1 MLKLKLYLILI
12 QSFAYTLKINPKTLR
27 YNSLNFSLK
36 GFHARFIRICYP
48 PPPQSAIKHR
58 TPNNEE
64 IELPTHITSNLKKE
78 LRDYQKQAIYSYL
91 EKRQFNPTQKH
102 FMFEMATG
110 SGKTLV
116 MAGLI
121 LECYKQGYQNFI
133 FFVNSA
139 SILEKT
145 KLNFIDS
152 ASSKYLFSENINI
165 NDENTEIKSINNLN
179 ESHNNAI
186 NIYFSTIQGLF
197 SLFTR
202 AKENAITLEDLKD
215 QKLVFLADEAHH
227 LNTETKK
234 KLNDSEASE
243 KRNWESVV
251 KLALEQN
258 KDNLLLEF
266 SATIPNEKSVK
277 EKYENLKAFTYTL
290 KEFSEDKFC
299 KNIYSL
305 SYENKELETRFL
317 GACVS
322 SLYKEL
328 LAQHHNI
335 ENFKPC
341 ILFKSERIEES
352 RKNQERFNT
361 FLENL
366 NPLDLENFFNHSRN
380 AFFKAA
386 KSFFDEKNYAPNLVA
401 LLQNK
406 FKESVQINTNNEKEL
421 EKGMLLLNSLED
433 RDNPKRVIFSVDKLN
448 EGWDVL
454 NLFDIVRLKNKANQK
469 DTIKDAQLIGRG
481 ARYYPFS
488 YNDFKPSCIEF
499 YQRKFDLFNPLSALE
514 RLDYHAIYDSEFIA
528 KLKKE
533 LQELGLGFIEK
544 EKEKTTIPL
553 TPTKRFK
560 CYYASNTKDKKKNL
574 FNMDYSDPVEV
585 KLKSLHVPLFA
596 FGVREKKV
604 DFKEENKGD
613 RTYYMTHALN
623 KIPLNYFLKALNLK
637 NLDFKTLKKAF
648 KKHAFNNKVGF
659 IEQYISPLK
668 TNFHKNQK
676 FDDNKTLL
684 KLAVYVIE
692 NLKDTLLKEQ
702 NEPSVS
708 ALELKEFETHN
719 KSLSTSEWEKDVP
732 PYEWLLFKDMRKLDS
747 DLEREFLGF
756 INDHKEL
763 LNKKFKEW
771 CVLRNDH
778 FTELKVFCNIEGP
791 FYAQGFEPDFIL
803 FAQTHEDGFLGF
815 TCYMEAK
822 GEHLEPSNAWK
833 KEFLGMLENA
843 TLKSHN
849 KKLHLKGLPFFTL
862 HNREVNDE
870 FQTAF
875 HQTFKDKEC

>member
-1 MLKLKLYLILI
+1 
-12 QSFAYTLKINPKTLR
+12 
-27 YNSLNFSLK
+27 
-36 GFHARFIRICYP
+36 
-48 PPPQSAIKHR
+48 
-58 TPNNEE
+58 
-64 IELPTHITSNLKKE
+64 
-78 LRDYQKQAIYSYL
+78 
-91 EKRQFNPTQKH
+91 
-102 FMFEMATG
+102 MFEMATG

-121 LECYKQGYQNFI
+121 LECCKQGYQNFI

-145 KLNFIDS
+145 KLNFTDS
-152 ASSKYLFSENINI
+152 VSSKYLFSENINI

-179 ESHNNAI
+179 ESHNGAI

-266 SATIPNEKSVK
+266 SATIPKEKSVE
-277 EKYENLKAFTYTL
+277 EKYKNLKVITYTL

-341 ILFKSERIEES
+341 ILFKSERIEDSKE
-352 RKNQERFNT
+352 NQERFNA

-366 NPLDLENFFNHSRN
+366 SPLDLENFFHYSRN
-380 AFFKAA
+380 AFFKDA
-386 KSFFDEKNYAPNLVA
+386 KNFFDKRNYTPNLTA
-401 LLQNK
+401 FLQTK
-406 FKESVQINTNNEKEL
+406 FKKSTQINTNNEKEL

-454 NLFDIVRLKNKANQK
+454 NLFDIVRLKNKASQK

-488 YNDFKPSCIEF
+488 YNDFKPSRIEF
-499 YQRKFDLFNPLSALE
+499 YQRKFDLFNPLSVLE
-514 RLDYHAIYDSEFIA
+514 RLDYHAVYDSEFIA
-528 KLKKE
+528 KLNNE
-533 LQELGLGFIEK
+533 LQDLGLGFVNEK
-544 EKEKTTIPL
+544 QTIPL

-574 FNMDYSDPVEV
+574 FNKDYTDSVKV
-585 KLKSLHVPLFA
+585 KLQSLHVPLFA
-596 FGVREKKV
+596 FNVREKKV

-613 RTYYMTHALN
+613 TAYYIPYTLD
-623 KIPLNYFLKALNLK
+623 KIPINYFLKALNLK

-648 KKHAFNNKVGF
+648 TKHPFNNKVGF
-659 IEQYISPLK
+659 IEQYISHLK
-668 TNFHKNQK
+668 TNFHKDQK
-676 FDDNKTLL
+676 FDNNKILL
-684 KLAVYVIE
+684 KLAVYIIE

-702 NEPSVS
+702 DKYEVS

-719 KSLSTSEWEKDVP
+719 KSLSASEWEKGIP
-732 PYEWLLFKDMRKLDS
+732 FYEWLLFKDMRKLDS
-747 DLEREFLGF
+747 DLEREFLVF
-756 INDHKEL
+756 INDNKEVL
-763 LNKKFKEW
+763 DKKFKEW

-778 FTELKVFCNIEGP
+778 FAELKVFCNIEGP

-803 FAQTHEDGFLGF
+803 FAQTHSDEFLGF

-822 GEHLEPSNAWK
+822 GKHLEPSNAWK
-833 KEFLGMLENA
+833 KEFLEMLENA
-843 TLKSHN
+843 TLKSHD
-849 KKLHLKGLPFFTL
+849 KKLHLKGLPFFTP
-862 HNREVNDE
+862 HNKAVNGE
-870 FQTAF
+870 FATAF
-875 HQTFKDKEC
+875 DQILKDHKC

>member
-1 MLKLKLYLILI
+1 MY
-12 QSFAYTLKINPKTLR
+12 
-27 YNSLNFSLK
+27 SLK
-36 GFHARFIRICYP
+36 VTP
-48 PPPQSAIKHR
+48 PPPQSAIKDHAPNNAPN
-58 TPNNEE
+58 TPNNGE
-64 IELPTHITSNLKKE
+64 IELPTHITNNLKNE
-78 LRDYQKQAIYSYL
+78 LRDYQKQAINNYL
-91 EKRQFNPTQKH
+91 EKRQSNPFQKH

-133 FFVNSA
+133 FFVNST

-145 KLNFIDS
+145 KLNFTDS
-152 ASSKYLFSENINI
+152 VSSKYLFSENINI
-165 NDENTEIKSINNLN
+165 NDENTEIKSINHLN
-179 ESHNNAI
+179 ESQTSAI

-197 SLFTR
+197 SLFTK
-202 AKENAITLEDLKD
+202 AKENAISIEDLKD

-227 LNTETKK
+227 LNAETKK
-234 KLNDSEASE
+234 KLSDAESNE
-243 KRNWESVV
+243 KHNWESVV

-266 SATIPNEKSVK
+266 SATIPNEKSV
-277 EKYENLKAFTYTL
+277 EDKYKNLKVITYTL

-328 LAQHHNI
+328 SAQHHNI

-341 ILFKSERIEES
+341 ILFKSERIEDSKE
-352 RKNQERFNT
+352 NQERFNA

-366 NPLDLENFFNHSRN
+366 SPLDLENFFNHSRN
-380 AFFKAA
+380 AFFKDA
-386 KSFFDEKNYAPNLVA
+386 KNFFDKQHYTPNLAA
-401 LLQNK
+401 LLQTK
-406 FKESVQINTNNEKEL
+406 FKKSVQINTNNEKEL
-421 EKGMLLLNSLED
+421 EKSMLLLNSLED
-433 RDNPKRVIFSVDKLN
+433 RENPKRVIFSVDKLN

-469 DTIKDAQLIGRG
+469 DTTKDAQLIGRG

-488 YNDFKPSCIEF
+488 YNDLKPNQIEF

-528 KLKKE
+528 KLNNE
-533 LQELGLGFIEK
+533 LQVLGLGFVNEK
-544 EKEKTTIPL
+544 QTIPL
-553 TPTKRFK
+553 TPTKNLK
-560 CYYASNTKDKKKNL
+560 CYYASNTKDKNKNL
-574 FNMDYSDPVEV
+574 FNKDYTDPVGV
-585 KLKSLHVPLFA
+585 KLQSLHVPLFA

-613 RTYYMTHALN
+613 KTYYIPHALN

-648 KKHAFNNKVGF
+648 KKHAFNNKVEF
-659 IEQYISPLK
+659 IERYIAPLK

-676 FDDNKTLL
+676 FDDNKILL
-684 KLAVYVIE
+684 KLAVYIIE

-702 NEPSVS
+702 DKYDVS

-719 KSLSTSEWEKDVP
+719 KSLSASEFEKDIP
-732 PYEWLLFKDMRKLDS
+732 LYEWLLFKDMRKLDS
-747 DLEREFLGF
+747 DLERGFLDF
-756 INDHKEL
+756 INNHKEVL
-763 LNKKFKEW
+763 DKKFKEW

-778 FTELKVFCNIEGP
+778 FTELKVFCNIENSP
-791 FYAQGFEPDFIL
+791 YYAQGFEPDFIL
-803 FAQTHEDGFLGF
+803 FAQTHSDEFLGF

-822 GEHLEPSNAWK
+822 GEHLKHSNAWK
-833 KEFLGMLENA
+833 EEFLEMLENA
-843 TLKSHN
+843 ALKSHN
-849 KKLHLKGLPFFTL
+849 KKLDLKGLPFFTL
-862 HNREVNDE
+862 HNSAVNSE
-870 FQTAF
+870 FATAF
-875 HQTFKDKEC
+875 NQIFKDQKC

>member
-1 MLKLKLYLILI
+1 MKD
-12 QSFAYTLKINPKTLR
+12 
-27 YNSLNFSLK
+27 
-36 GFHARFIRICYP
+36 HAL
-48 PPPQSAIKHR
+48 SNA
-58 TPNNEE
+58 PNNES
-64 IELPTHITSNLKKE
+64 IELPTHITSNLKQE
-78 LRDYQKQAIYSYL
+78 LRGYQKQAIYNYL
-91 EKRQFNPTQKH
+91 ERRKSNPTQKH

-121 LECYKQGYQNFI
+121 LECCKQGYQNFI
-133 FFVNSA
+133 FFVNST

-145 KLNFIDS
+145 KLNFTDS

-165 NDENTEIKSINNLN
+165 NINDENTESENIEIKSINNLN

-197 SLFTR
+197 SLFTK
-202 AKENAITLEDLKD
+202 AKENAITIEDLKD

-234 KLNDSEASE
+234 KLNDSEFSE

-266 SATIPNEKSVK
+266 SATIPEEKSVK
-277 EKYENLKAFTYTL
+277 EKYENLKAITYTL
-290 KEFSEDKFC
+290 KEFSEDRFC

-352 RKNQERFNT
+352 KDNQKRFNA

-366 NPLDLENFFNHSRN
+366 SPLDLENFFKYSHN
-380 AFFKAA
+380 AFFKDA
-386 KSFFDEKNYAPNLVA
+386 KSFFDGKNHTPNLA
-401 LLQNK
+401 AFLQNK

-421 EKGMLLLNSLED
+421 EKNMLLLNSLED

-488 YNDFKPSCIEF
+488 YNDFKPSRIEF

-528 KLKKE
+528 KLKEE
-533 LQELGLGFIEK
+533 LRELGLGFIEK
-544 EKEKTTIPL
+544 EKKKTTIPL

-613 RTYYMTHALN
+613 GTYYETYALD
-623 KIPLNYFLKALNLK
+623 KIPINYFLKALNLK

-668 TNFHKNQK
+668 TNFHKSQK
-676 FDDNKTLL
+676 FDDNKILL
-684 KLAVYVIE
+684 KLAVYIIE

-702 NEPSVS
+702 DEPSVS

-719 KSLSTSEWEKDVP
+719 KSLSASEWEKDIP

-778 FTELKVFCNIEGP
+778 FAELKVFCNIEGP

-833 KEFLGMLENA
+833 EEFLGMLENA

-862 HNREVNDE
+862 HNSVVNDD

>member
-1 MLKLKLYLILI
+1 ML
-12 QSFAYTLKINPKTLR
+12 
-27 YNSLNFSLK
+27 
-36 GFHARFIRICYP
+36 
-48 PPPQSAIKHR
+48 
-58 TPNNEE
+58 
-64 IELPTHITSNLKKE
+64 
-78 LRDYQKQAIYSYL
+78 
-91 EKRQFNPTQKH
+91 
-102 FMFEMATG
+102 EMATG

-133 FFVNSA
+133 FFVNST

-145 KLNFIDS
+145 KLNFTDS
-152 ASSKYLFSENINI
+152 TSSKYLFSENINI

-179 ESHNNAI
+179 ESHNGAI

-197 SLFTR
+197 SLFTK

-266 SATIPNEKSVK
+266 SATIPKEKSVE
-277 EKYENLKAFTYTL
+277 EKYKNLKVVTYTL

-305 SYENKELETRFL
+305 SYENKALETRFL

-341 ILFKSERIEES
+341 ILFKSERIEDSKE
-352 RKNQERFNT
+352 NQERFNA

-366 NPLDLENFFNHSRN
+366 SPLDLENFFHYSRN
-380 AFFKAA
+380 AFFKDA
-386 KSFFDEKNYAPNLVA
+386 KNFFDERNYTPNLVA
-401 LLQNK
+401 FLQTK
-406 FKESVQINTNNEKEL
+406 FKKSTQINTNNEKEL

-454 NLFDIVRLKNKANQK
+454 NLFDIVRLKNKASQK
-469 DTIKDAQLIGRG
+469 DTTKDAQLIGRG

-488 YNDFKPSCIEF
+488 YNDFKPSRIEF
-499 YQRKFDLFNPLSALE
+499 YQRKFDFSNPLSALE

-533 LQELGLGFIEK
+533 LQDLGLGLI

-574 FNMDYSDPVEV
+574 FNKDYSDHVEAT
-585 KLKSLHVPLFA
+585 LKSLHAPLFA

-613 RTYYMTHALN
+613 TTYYIPHTLD
-623 KIPLNYFLKALNLK
+623 KIPINYFLKALNLK

-659 IEQYISPLK
+659 IERYISPLK
-668 TNFHKNQK
+668 TNFHKSQK
-676 FDDNKTLL
+676 FDNNEILL
-684 KLAVYVIE
+684 KLAVYIIE
-692 NLKDTLLKEQ
+692 NLKDALLKEQ
-702 NEPSVS
+702 DKYEVS

-719 KSLSTSEWEKDVP
+719 KSLSASEWEKDIP
-732 PYEWLLFKDMRKLDS
+732 FYEWLLFKDMRKLDS
-747 DLEREFLGF
+747 GLEREFLDF
-756 INDHKEL
+756 INKNKEL
-763 LNKKFKEW
+763 LDKKFKEW

-778 FTELKVFCNIEGP
+778 FAELKVFCNIENSP

-803 FAQTHEDGFLGF
+803 FAQTHEDEFLGF

-833 KEFLGMLENA
+833 KEFLEMLENA
-843 TLKSHN
+843 VLKSHD

-862 HNREVNDE
+862 HNINNNKVVNGE

-875 HQTFKDKEC
+875 HQTFKDHKC

>member
-1 MLKLKLYLILI
+1 
-12 QSFAYTLKINPKTLR
+12 
-27 YNSLNFSLK
+27 
-36 GFHARFIRICYP
+36 
-48 PPPQSAIKHR
+48 
-58 TPNNEE
+58 
-64 IELPTHITSNLKKE
+64 
-78 LRDYQKQAIYSYL
+78 
-91 EKRQFNPTQKH
+91 
-102 FMFEMATG
+102 MFEMATG

-121 LECYKQGYQNFI
+121 LECCKQGYQNFI

-145 KLNFIDS
+145 KLNFTDS

-165 NDENTEIKSINNLN
+165 NINDENTESENIEIKSINNLN
-179 ESHNNAI
+179 ESHNSAI

-197 SLFTR
+197 SLFTK
-202 AKENAITLEDLKD
+202 AKENAITIEDLKD

-266 SATIPNEKSVK
+266 SATIPKEESVK
-277 EKYENLKAFTYTL
+277 EKYENLKAITYPL
-290 KEFSEDKFC
+290 KQFSEDKFC

-305 SYENKELETRFL
+305 SYENKALETRFL

-335 ENFKPC
+335 KYFKPC

-352 RKNQERFNT
+352 KDNQKRFNA

-366 NPLDLENFFNHSRN
+366 TPLDLKDFFKYSHN
-380 AFFKAA
+380 AFFKDA
-386 KSFFDEKNYAPNLVA
+386 KNFFDGKNHTPNLA
-401 LLQNK
+401 AFLQNK

-421 EKGMLLLNSLED
+421 EKSMLLLNSLED

-488 YNDFKPSCIEF
+488 YKDFKPNCIEF
-499 YQRKFDLFNPLSALE
+499 YQRKFDLSNPLSALE

-528 KLKKE
+528 QLNKKLRE
-533 LQELGLGFIEK
+533 SGLEGFVDEK
-544 EKEKTTIPL
+544 QTIPSIPL
-553 TPTKRFK
+553 KPTKRFK
-560 CYYASNTKDKKKNL
+560 CYYASNKREKNKNL
-574 FNMDYSDPVEV
+574 FNKDYSDPVEA
-585 KLKSLHVPLFA
+585 KLTSLHIPLFGS
-596 FGVREKKV
+596 GVREKKM
-604 DFKEENKGD
+604 DFKEEDKSD
-613 RTYYMTHALN
+613 TTYFIPRTLD

-637 NLDFKTLKKAF
+637 KLDFKRLKKAF
-648 KKHAFNNKVGF
+648 KKHAFNNKVEF

-676 FDDNKTLL
+676 FDNNETLL
-684 KLAVYVIE
+684 KLAAYIIA
-692 NLKDTLLKEQ
+692 NLKDTLFKEQ
-702 NEPSVS
+702 DKDDVS
-708 ALELKEFETHN
+708 ELELKEFETHN
-719 KSLSTSEWEKDVP
+719 KSLSASELEKDT
-732 PYEWLLFKDMRKLDS
+732 YEWLLFKDMRKLDS
-747 DLEREFLGF
+747 DLERKFLGF
-756 INDHKEL
+756 INDHKEVL
-763 LNKKFKEW
+763 DKKFKEW

-778 FTELKVFCNIEGP
+778 FAELKVFCNIENSP

-803 FAQTHEDGFLGF
+803 FAQTHEDELLGF

-822 GEHLEPSNAWK
+822 GEHLEHSNAWK
-833 KEFLGMLENA
+833 EEFLEMLENA

-849 KKLHLKGLPFFTL
+849 KKLHLKGLPFFTF
-862 HNREVNDE
+862 HNGVVNGE
-870 FQTAF
+870 FATAF
-875 HQTFKDKEC
+875 HQTFKDEEC

>member
-1 MLKLKLYLILI
+1 
-12 QSFAYTLKINPKTLR
+12 
-27 YNSLNFSLK
+27 
-36 GFHARFIRICYP
+36 
-48 PPPQSAIKHR
+48 
-58 TPNNEE
+58 
-64 IELPTHITSNLKKE
+64 
-78 LRDYQKQAIYSYL
+78 
-91 EKRQFNPTQKH
+91 
-102 FMFEMATG
+102 MFEMATG

-121 LECYKQGYQNFI
+121 LECCKQGYQNFI

-145 KLNFIDS
+145 KLNFTDS

-165 NDENTEIKSINNLN
+165 NINDENIKSENIEIKSINNLN

-197 SLFTR
+197 SLFTK
-202 AKENAITLEDLKD
+202 AKENAITIEDLKD

-234 KLNDSEASE
+234 KLNDSEFSE

-266 SATIPNEKSVK
+266 SATIPKEKSVE
-277 EKYENLKAFTYTL
+277 EKYKNLKAITYTL

-305 SYENKELETRFL
+305 SYENKALETRFL

-335 ENFKPC
+335 EYFKPC
-341 ILFKSERIEES
+341 VLFKSERIEES
-352 RKNQERFNT
+352 KDNQKRFNA

-366 NPLDLENFFNHSRN
+366 TPLDLENFFKYSHN
-380 AFFKAA
+380 AFFKDA
-386 KSFFDEKNYAPNLVA
+386 KNFFDGKNHTPNLA
-401 LLQNK
+401 AFLQTK

-421 EKGMLLLNSLED
+421 EKNMLLLNSLED

-454 NLFDIVRLKNKANQK
+454 NLFDIVRLKNKAHQK

-488 YNDFKPSCIEF
+488 YKDFKPSCIEF
-499 YQRKFDLFNPLSALE
+499 YQRKFDLSNPLSALE

-528 KLKKE
+528 QLKKE
-533 LQELGLGFIEK
+533 LRDLGLGFENEK
-544 EKEKTTIPL
+544 QTILSIPL
-553 TPTKRFK
+553 KPTKRFK
-560 CYYASNTKDKKKNL
+560 CYYASNKREKNKNL
-574 FNMDYSDPVEV
+574 FNKDYLGPVEA
-585 KLKSLHVPLFA
+585 KLTSLHIPLFGS
-596 FGVREKKV
+596 GVREKKV
-604 DFKEENKGD
+604 DFKEEDKGD
-613 RTYYMTHALN
+613 KTYFIPHTLD
-623 KIPLNYFLKALNLK
+623 KIPINYFLKALNLK
-637 NLDFKTLKKAF
+637 KLDFKRLKKAF
-648 KKHAFNNKVGF
+648 KKHAFNNKVEF
-659 IEQYISPLK
+659 IEKYISPLK

-676 FDDNKTLL
+676 FDDNKILL
-684 KLAVYVIE
+684 KLAVYLIE
-692 NLKDTLLKEQ
+692 NLKDTLFKEQ
-702 NEPSVS
+702 DKYDVS
-708 ALELKEFETHN
+708 ELELKEFETHN
-719 KSLSTSEWEKDVP
+719 KSLSASELEKNT
-732 PYEWLLFKDMRKLDS
+732 YEWLLFKDMRKLDS

-756 INDHKEL
+756 INDHKEVL
-763 LNKKFKEW
+763 DKKFKEW
-771 CVLRNDH
+771 CVLRNDR
-778 FTELKVFCNIEGP
+778 FTELKVFCNIENSP

-803 FAQTHEDGFLGF
+803 FAQTHEDEFLGF
-815 TCYMEAK
+815 TCYMEVK
-822 GEHLEPSNAWK
+822 GEHLEHSNAWK
-833 KEFLGMLENA
+833 EEFLEMLENA

-862 HNREVNDE
+862 HNGGVKSE
-870 FQTAF
+870 FATAF
-875 HQTFKDKEC
+875 NQIFKDSKC

>member
-1 MLKLKLYLILI
+1 M
-12 QSFAYTLKINPKTLR
+12 SCKIHSHL
-27 YNSLNFSLK
+27 L
-36 GFHARFIRICYP
+36 P
-48 PPPQSAIKHR
+48 PPPQSAIKDHAPNS
-58 TPNNEE
+58 TPNNAPNNKE

-78 LRDYQKQAIYSYL
+78 LRDYQKQAIYNYL
-91 EKRQFNPTQKH
+91 EKRQSNPTQKH

-145 KLNFIDS
+145 KLNFTDS
-152 ASSKYLFSENINI
+152 VSSKYLFSENINI

-243 KRNWESVV
+243 KRDWESVV

-266 SATIPNEKSVK
+266 SATIPKEKSVE
-277 EKYENLKAFTYTL
+277 EKYKNLKVVTYTL

-352 RKNQERFNT
+352 KKNQERFNT

-366 NPLDLENFFNHSRN
+366 SPLDLENFFHYSRN

-386 KSFFDEKNYAPNLVA
+386 KNFFDEQNHTPNLVA

-488 YNDFKPSCIEF
+488 YNDFKPSRIEF
-499 YQRKFDLFNPLSALE
+499 YQRKFDLDNSLSALE

-528 KLKKE
+528 KLNKG
-533 LQELGLGFIEK
+533 LQDLGLGFVNEK
-544 EKEKTTIPL
+544 QTIPL

-574 FNMDYSDPVEV
+574 FNIDYSGPV
-585 KLKSLHVPLFA
+585 KATLQSLHVPLFA

-613 RTYYMTHALN
+613 RTYYIPYILD
-623 KIPLNYFLKALNLK
+623 KIPINYFLKALNLK

-676 FDDNKTLL
+676 FDDNEILL
-684 KLAVYVIE
+684 KLAVYIIE

-702 NEPSVS
+702 DKYDVS

-719 KSLSTSEWEKDVP
+719 KSLSASEWEKDIP
-732 PYEWLLFKDMRKLDS
+732 FYEWLLFKDMRKLDS
-747 DLEREFLGF
+747 DLERDFLDF
-756 INDHKEL
+756 INKNKEIL
-763 LNKKFKEW
+763 DKKFKEW

-778 FTELKVFCNIEGP
+778 FAELKVFCNIKGP
-791 FYAQGFEPDFIL
+791 CYAQGFEPDFIL
-803 FAQTHEDGFLGF
+803 FAQTHEDEFLGF

-833 KEFLGMLENA
+833 KEFLEMLENA

-849 KKLHLKGLPFFTL
+849 KKLYLKGLPFFTL
-862 HNREVNDE
+862 HNSVVNGE

-875 HQTFKDKEC
+875 NQTFKDKEC

>member
-1 MLKLKLYLILI
+1 
-12 QSFAYTLKINPKTLR
+12 
-27 YNSLNFSLK
+27 
-36 GFHARFIRICYP
+36 
-48 PPPQSAIKHR
+48 
-58 TPNNEE
+58 
-64 IELPTHITSNLKKE
+64 
-78 LRDYQKQAIYSYL
+78 
-91 EKRQFNPTQKH
+91 
-102 FMFEMATG
+102 MFEMATG

-145 KLNFIDS
+145 KLNFTDS
-152 ASSKYLFSENINI
+152 VSSKYLFSENINI

-179 ESHNNAI
+179 ESHNGAI

-197 SLFTR
+197 SLFTK

-266 SATIPNEKSVK
+266 SATIPKEKSVE
-277 EKYENLKAFTYTL
+277 EKYKNLKVVTYTL

-352 RKNQERFNT
+352 KKNQERFNA

-366 NPLDLENFFNHSRN
+366 SPLDLENFFHYSRN

-386 KSFFDEKNYAPNLVA
+386 KNFFDERNYTPNLVA
-401 LLQNK
+401 FLQTK
-406 FKESVQINTNNEKEL
+406 FKKSTQINTNNEKEL
-421 EKGMLLLNSLED
+421 EKSMLLLNSLED

-454 NLFDIVRLKNKANQK
+454 NLFDIVRLKNKASQK
-469 DTIKDAQLIGRG
+469 DTTKDAQLIGRG

-488 YNDFKPSCIEF
+488 YNDFKPSRIEF
-499 YQRKFDLFNPLSALE
+499 YQRKFDLLNPLSALE
-514 RLDYHAIYDSEFIA
+514 RLDYHAVYDSEFIA
-528 KLKKE
+528 QLNNE
-533 LQELGLGFIEK
+533 LQVLGLGFVNEK
-544 EKEKTTIPL
+544 QTIPL

-574 FNMDYSDPVEV
+574 FNKDYTDSVKV
-585 KLKSLHVPLFA
+585 KLQSLHVPLFA

-604 DFKEENKGD
+604 DFKEKNRD
-613 RTYYMTHALN
+613 DTTYYIPHTLN

-648 KKHAFNNKVGF
+648 KKHPFNNKVGF
-659 IEQYISPLK
+659 IERYISHLK

-676 FDDNKTLL
+676 FDDNKILL
-684 KLAVYVIE
+684 RLAVYIIE

-702 NEPSVS
+702 DKYEVS

-719 KSLSTSEWEKDVP
+719 KSLIASELEKDIP
-732 PYEWLLFKDMRKLDS
+732 FYEWLLFKDMRKLDS
-747 DLEREFLGF
+747 KLEREFLVF
-756 INDHKEL
+756 INGHKEVL
-763 LNKKFKEW
+763 DKKFKQW

-778 FTELKVFCNIEGP
+778 FTELKVFCNIENSP
-791 FYAQGFEPDFIL
+791 YYAQGFEPDFIL
-803 FAQTHEDGFLGF
+803 FAQTHSDEFLGF

-822 GEHLEPSNAWK
+822 GEHLELSNAWK
-833 KEFLGMLENA
+833 EEFLEMLENA
-843 TLKSHN
+843 MLKSHN
-849 KKLHLKGLPFFTL
+849 KKLNLKGLPFFTL
-862 HNREVNDE
+862 HNKKAVNDE
-870 FQTAF
+870 FKTAF
-875 HQTFKDKEC
+875 EQIFKDQEC

>member
-1 MLKLKLYLILI
+1 
-12 QSFAYTLKINPKTLR
+12 
-27 YNSLNFSLK
+27 
-36 GFHARFIRICYP
+36 
-48 PPPQSAIKHR
+48 
-58 TPNNEE
+58 
-64 IELPTHITSNLKKE
+64 
-78 LRDYQKQAIYSYL
+78 
-91 EKRQFNPTQKH
+91 
-102 FMFEMATG
+102 MFEMATG

-133 FFVNSA
+133 FFVNST

-145 KLNFIDS
+145 KLNFTDS

-179 ESHNNAI
+179 ESYNSAI

-197 SLFTR
+197 SLFTK

-266 SATIPNEKSVK
+266 SATIPKEKSVE
-277 EKYENLKAFTYTL
+277 EKYKNLKVITYTL

-341 ILFKSERIEES
+341 ILFKSERIEDSKE
-352 RKNQERFNT
+352 NQERFNT

-366 NPLDLENFFNHSRN
+366 SPLDLENFFHYSRN

-386 KSFFDEKNYAPNLVA
+386 KNFFDEQNHAPNLVA

-454 NLFDIVRLKNKANQK
+454 NLFDIVRLKNKASQK
-469 DTIKDAQLIGRG
+469 DTTKDAQLIGRG

-488 YNDFKPSCIEF
+488 YNDFKPNRIEF
-499 YQRKFDLFNPLSALE
+499 YQRKFDLSNPLSSLE
-514 RLDYHAIYDSEFIA
+514 RLDYHAVYDSEFIA

-533 LQELGLGFIEK
+533 LQDLGLGLI

-560 CYYASNTKDKKKNL
+560 CYYASNKREKNKNL
-574 FNMDYSDPVEV
+574 FNKDYSDPVEAT
-585 KLKSLHVPLFA
+585 LKSLHVPLFG
-596 FGVREKKV
+596 FIVREKKV

-613 RTYYMTHALN
+613 TTYYIPHTLD
-623 KIPLNYFLKALNLK
+623 KIPINYFLKALNLK

-648 KKHAFNNKVGF
+648 KKHPFNNKVGF
-659 IEQYISPLK
+659 IERYISHLK

-684 KLAVYVIE
+684 KLAVYIIE

-702 NEPSVS
+702 DKYEVS

-719 KSLSTSEWEKDVP
+719 KSLSASEWEKDIP
-732 PYEWLLFKDMRKLDS
+732 FYEWLLFKDMRKLDS
-747 DLEREFLGF
+747 DLERDFLVF
-756 INDHKEL
+756 INDHKEIL
-763 LNKKFKEW
+763 DKKFKEW

-778 FTELKVFCNIEGP
+778 FTELKVFCNIEDSP
-791 FYAQGFEPDFIL
+791 YYAQGFEPDFIL
-803 FAQTHEDGFLGF
+803 FAQTHSDEFLGF

-833 KEFLGMLENA
+833 KEFLEMLENA

-862 HNREVNDE
+862 HNGVVNGD
-870 FQTAF
+870 FKTAF

>member
-1 MLKLKLYLILI
+1 M
-12 QSFAYTLKINPKTLR
+12 
-27 YNSLNFSLK
+27 YN
-36 GFHARFIRICYP
+36 
-48 PPPQSAIKHR
+48 
-58 TPNNEE
+58 
-64 IELPTHITSNLKKE
+64 
-78 LRDYQKQAIYSYL
+78 YL
-91 EKRQFNPTQKH
+91 EKRQSNPTQKH

-133 FFVNSA
+133 FFVNST

-145 KLNFIDS
+145 KLNFTDS
-152 ASSKYLFSENINI
+152 ASPKYLFSENINI

-179 ESHNNAI
+179 ESQASAI

-197 SLFTR
+197 SLFTK
-202 AKENAITLEDLKD
+202 AKENAISIEDLKD

-266 SATIPNEKSVK
+266 SATIPNEKSVE
-277 EKYENLKAFTYTL
+277 EKYKNLKVATYTL

-352 RKNQERFNT
+352 KKNQERFNT

-366 NPLDLENFFNHSRN
+366 SPLDLENFFHYSRN

-386 KSFFDEKNYAPNLVA
+386 KNFFDEQNHTPNLVA

-454 NLFDIVRLKNKANQK
+454 NLFDIVRLKNKASQK
-469 DTIKDAQLIGRG
+469 DTTKDAQLIGRG

-488 YNDFKPSCIEF
+488 YNDFKPSRIEF
-499 YQRKFDLFNPLSALE
+499 YQRKFDLSNPLSSLE
-514 RLDYHAIYDSEFIA
+514 RLDYHAIYNSEFIS

-533 LQELGLGFIEK
+533 LQDLGLGFI

-560 CYYASNTKDKKKNL
+560 CYYASNKREKNNNL
-574 FNMDYSDPVEV
+574 FNKDYSGPVEAT
-585 KLKSLHVPLFA
+585 LQSLHVPLFG
-596 FGVREKKV
+596 FNVREKQV

-613 RTYYMTHALN
+613 RTYYIPHTLD
-623 KIPLNYFLKALNLK
+623 KIPINYFLKALNLK

-659 IEQYISPLK
+659 IERYISPLK

-676 FDDNKTLL
+676 FDDNEILL
-684 KLAVYVIE
+684 KLAVYIIE

-702 NEPSVS
+702 DKYEVS

-719 KSLSTSEWEKDVP
+719 KSLSASEWEKDIP
-732 PYEWLLFKDMRKLDS
+732 FYEWLLFKDMRKLDS
-747 DLEREFLGF
+747 DLERGFLGF
-756 INDHKEL
+756 INDNKEVL
-763 LNKKFKEW
+763 DKKFKEW

-778 FTELKVFCNIEGP
+778 FAELKVFCNIEDSP
-791 FYAQGFEPDFIL
+791 YYAQGFEPDFIL
-803 FAQTHEDGFLGF
+803 FAQTHEDEFLGF

-833 KEFLGMLENA
+833 KEFLETLENA

-862 HNREVNDE
+862 HNLHNNKAVNSE
-870 FQTAF
+870 FKTAF
-875 HQTFKDKEC
+875 EQIFKD

>member
-1 MLKLKLYLILI
+1 M
-12 QSFAYTLKINPKTLR
+12 
-27 YNSLNFSLK
+27 
-36 GFHARFIRICYP
+36 
-48 PPPQSAIKHR
+48 
-58 TPNNEE
+58 PNNGE

-78 LRDYQKQAIYSYL
+78 LRDYQKQAIHHYL
-91 EKRQFNPTQKH
+91 EKRQSNPFQKH

-133 FFVNSA
+133 FFVNST

-145 KLNFIDS
+145 KLNFTDS
-152 ASSKYLFSENINI
+152 ASSKYLFSENIHI
-165 NDENTEIKSINNLN
+165 NDENTGIKNINNLN
-179 ESHNNAI
+179 ESYDNTI

-197 SLFTR
+197 SLFTKV
-202 AKENAITLEDLKD
+202 KENAISIEDLKD

-234 KLNDSEASE
+234 KLSDAESNE
-243 KRNWESVV
+243 KHNWESVV

-277 EKYENLKAFTYTL
+277 DKYENLKVITYTL

-341 ILFKSERIEES
+341 ILFKSERIEDSKE
-352 RKNQERFNT
+352 NQERFNA

-380 AFFKAA
+380 AFFKDA
-386 KSFFDEKNYAPNLVA
+386 KNFFDKQHYTPNLAA
-401 LLQNK
+401 LLQTK
-406 FKESVQINTNNEKEL
+406 FKKSVQINTNNEKEL

-433 RDNPKRVIFSVDKLN
+433 RQNPKRVIFSVDKLN

-454 NLFDIVRLKNKANQK
+454 NLFDIVRLKNKANKK
-469 DTIKDAQLIGRG
+469 DTTKDAQLIGRG

-488 YNDFKPSCIEF
+488 YNDFKPSSIEF
-499 YQRKFDLFNPLSALE
+499 YQRKFDLYNPLSVLE

-533 LQELGLGFIEK
+533 LQDSGLGFANEK
-544 EKEKTTIPL
+544 QIIPL
-553 TPTKRFK
+553 TPTKNLK
-560 CYYASNTKDKKKNL
+560 CYYASNTKNKNKNL
-574 FNMDYSDPVEV
+574 FNKDYTDPVKV
-585 KLKSLHVPLFA
+585 KLQSLHVPLFA

-604 DFKEENKGD
+604 DFKEEDKGD
-613 RTYYMTHALN
+613 KTYYKNLALN

-637 NLDFKTLKKAF
+637 NLDFKTLRKAF
-648 KKHAFNNKVGF
+648 KKHAFNNKVEF

-668 TNFHKNQK
+668 TNFHIKQK
-676 FDDNKTLL
+676 FDGNKILL
-684 KLAVYVIE
+684 KLAVHIIE

-702 NEPSVS
+702 DKYDVSV
-708 ALELKEFETHN
+708 LELKEFETHN
-719 KSLSTSEWEKDVP
+719 RSLSASEFEKDIP
-732 PYEWLLFKDMRKLDS
+732 CYEWLLFKDMRKLDS

-756 INDHKEL
+756 INDHKEVL
-763 LNKKFKEW
+763 DKKFKEW
-771 CVLRNDH
+771 CVLRNDR
-778 FTELKVFCNIEGP
+778 FTELKVFCNIENSDYYG
-791 FYAQGFEPDFIL
+791 QGFEPDFIF
-803 FAQTHEDGFLGF
+803 FARTHSDEFLGF

-822 GEHLEPSNAWK
+822 GEHLEHFSAWK
-833 KEFLGMLENA
+833 EEFLKMLENA
-843 TLKSHN
+843 ELKSHN
-849 KKLHLKGLPFFTL
+849 KKLDLKGLPFFTL
-862 HNREVNDE
+862 HNKALNSK
-870 FQTAF
+870 FTTAF
-875 HQTFKDKEC
+875 NQIFKDQKC

>member
-1 MLKLKLYLILI
+1 MHSKL
-12 QSFAYTLKINPKTLR
+12 
-27 YNSLNFSLK
+27 
-36 GFHARFIRICYP
+36 
-48 PPPQSAIKHR
+48 PPPQSAIKNHALNNA
-58 TPNNEE
+58 PNSKE
-64 IELPTHITSNLKKE
+64 IELPTHIISNLKKE
-78 LRDYQKQAIYSYL
+78 LRDYQKQAIYNYL
-91 EKRQFNPTQKH
+91 EKRQSHPTQKH

-116 MAGLI
+116 MAALI

-133 FFVNSA
+133 FFVNST

-145 KLNFIDS
+145 KLNFTDS

-179 ESHNNAI
+179 ESQASAI

-197 SLFTR
+197 SLFTK

-266 SATIPNEKSVK
+266 SATIPKEKSVE
-277 EKYENLKAFTYTL
+277 EKYKNLKVATYTL

-305 SYENKELETRFL
+305 SYENKALETRFL

-341 ILFKSERIEES
+341 ILFKSERIEDSKE
-352 RKNQERFNT
+352 NQERFNT

-366 NPLDLENFFNHSRN
+366 SPLDLENFFHYSRN
-380 AFFKAA
+380 AFFKDA
-386 KSFFDEKNYAPNLVA
+386 KNFFDKQHYTPNLVA
-401 LLQNK
+401 FLQTK
-406 FKESVQINTNNEKEL
+406 FKKSTQINTNNEKEL

-454 NLFDIVRLKNKANQK
+454 NLFDIVRLKNKASQK
-469 DTIKDAQLIGRG
+469 DTTKDAQLIGRG

-488 YNDFKPSCIEF
+488 YNDFKPSRIEF
-499 YQRKFDLFNPLSALE
+499 YQRKFDFSNPLSALE

-533 LQELGLGFIEK
+533 LQDLGLGLI

-574 FNMDYSDPVEV
+574 FNKDYTDPVEAT
-585 KLKSLHVPLFA
+585 LKSLHVPLFA
-596 FGVREKKV
+596 FNVREKKV

-613 RTYYMTHALN
+613 RTYYMPYALD

-676 FDDNKTLL
+676 FDNNEILL
-684 KLAVYVIE
+684 KLAVYIIE

-702 NEPSVS
+702 DKPSVS

-719 KSLSTSEWEKDVP
+719 KSLSASEWEKDIP
-732 PYEWLLFKDMRKLDS
+732 FYEWLLFKDMRKLDS
-747 DLEREFLGF
+747 DLERKFLVF
-756 INDHKEL
+756 INDNKEVL
-763 LNKKFKEW
+763 DKKFKEW

-778 FTELKVFCNIEGP
+778 FTELKVFCNIENSP
-791 FYAQGFEPDFIL
+791 YYAQGFEPDFIL
-803 FAQTHEDGFLGF
+803 FAQTHEDEFLGF

-833 KEFLGMLENA
+833 KEFLEMLENA
-843 TLKSHN
+843 ALKSHN

-862 HNREVNDE
+862 HNNKAVNGE
-870 FQTAF
+870 FATAF
-875 HQTFKDKEC
+875 NQTFEDKEC

>member
-1 MLKLKLYLILI
+1 M
-12 QSFAYTLKINPKTLR
+12 SCKIHPFKVT
-27 YNSLNFSLK
+27 
-36 GFHARFIRICYP
+36 
-48 PPPQSAIKHR
+48 PPPQSAIKDR
-58 TPNNEE
+58 TPNNAPSNGE

-78 LRDYQKQAIYSYL
+78 LRDYQKQAIYNYL
-91 EKRQFNPTQKH
+91 EKRQSHPTQKH

-133 FFVNSA
+133 FFVNSTN
-139 SILEKT
+139 ILEKT
-145 KLNFIDS
+145 RLNFTDS
-152 ASSKYLFSENINI
+152 VSSKYLFSENINI

-197 SLFTR
+197 SLFTK

-243 KRNWESVV
+243 KHNWESVV

-266 SATIPNEKSVK
+266 SATIPKEKSVE
-277 EKYENLKAFTYTL
+277 EKYKNLKVATYTL

-341 ILFKSERIEES
+341 ILFKSERIEDS
-352 RKNQERFNT
+352 KANQERFNT

-366 NPLDLENFFNHSRN
+366 SPLDLENFFHYSRN
-380 AFFKAA
+380 AFFKDA
-386 KSFFDEKNYAPNLVA
+386 KNFFDKQKYTPNLVA
-401 LLQNK
+401 FLQTK
-406 FKESVQINTNNEKEL
+406 FKKSTQINTNNEKEL
-421 EKGMLLLNSLED
+421 EKSMPLLNSLED

-454 NLFDIVRLKNKANQK
+454 NLFDIVRLKSKASQK
-469 DTIKDAQLIGRG
+469 DTTKDAQLIGRG

-488 YNDFKPSCIEF
+488 YNDFKPSRIEF
-499 YQRKFDLFNPLSALE
+499 YQRKFDLANPLSALE

-528 KLKKE
+528 QLKKE
-533 LQELGLGFIEK
+533 LQDLGLGLI

-560 CYYASNTKDKKKNL
+560 CYYASNTKDKNKNL
-574 FNMDYSDPVEV
+574 FNKDYSDPVEAT
-585 KLKSLHVPLFA
+585 LKSLHVPLFA
-596 FGVREKKV
+596 FDVREKKV

-613 RTYYMTHALN
+613 TTYYIPHTLD
-623 KIPLNYFLKALNLK
+623 KIPINYFLKALNLK

-659 IEQYISPLK
+659 IERYVSSLK

-676 FDDNKTLL
+676 FDNNEILL
-684 KLAVYVIE
+684 KLAVYIIG
-692 NLKDTLLKEQ
+692 NLKDALLKEQ
-702 NEPSVS
+702 DKYEVS

-719 KSLSTSEWEKDVP
+719 KSLRASEWEKGIP
-732 PYEWLLFKDMRKLDS
+732 FYEWLLFKDMRKLDS
-747 DLEREFLGF
+747 DLERKFLVF
-756 INDHKEL
+756 INDNKEVL
-763 LNKKFKEW
+763 DKKFKEW

-778 FTELKVFCNIEGP
+778 FTELKVFCNIEDSP
-791 FYAQGFEPDFIL
+791 YYAQGFEPDFIL
-803 FAQTHEDGFLGF
+803 FAQTHSDEFLGF

-833 KEFLGMLENA
+833 KEFLEMLENA
-843 TLKSHN
+843 ALKSHN
-849 KKLHLKGLPFFTL
+849 KKLHLKGLPFFTF
-862 HNREVNDE
+862 HNSEINGE

-875 HQTFKDKEC
+875 DQIFKDHKC

>member
-1 MLKLKLYLILI
+1 MQDSFI
-12 QSFAYTLKINPKTLR
+12 QS
-27 YNSLNFSLK
+27 
-36 GFHARFIRICYP
+36 YP
-48 PPPQSAIKHR
+48 PPPNSAIKDR
-58 TPNNEE
+58 TPNNAPNHGG

-78 LRDYQKQAIYSYL
+78 LRDYQKQAIHHYL
-91 EKRQFNPTQKH
+91 EKRQSNPTQKH

-133 FFVNSA
+133 FFVNST

-145 KLNFIDS
+145 KLNFTDS
-152 ASSKYLFSENINI
+152 VSSKYLFSETIHI

-179 ESHNNAI
+179 ESHDNAI

-197 SLFTR
+197 SLFTK

-234 KLNDSEASE
+234 KLSGAEFSE

-277 EKYENLKAFTYTL
+277 DKYEDLKVITYTL

-305 SYENKELETRFL
+305 SYENKDLETRFL

-352 RKNQERFNT
+352 KQNQERFNA
-361 FLENL
+361 FLDNL
-366 NPLDLENFFNHSRN
+366 SPLDLENFFNHSRN
-380 AFFKAA
+380 AFFKDA
-386 KSFFDEKNYAPNLVA
+386 KDFFDKQNYAPNLA
-401 LLQNK
+401 AFLQTK
-406 FKESVQINTNNEKEL
+406 FKKSVQINTNNEKEL

-433 RDNPKRVIFSVDKLN
+433 RDNPKRVVFSVDKLN

-454 NLFDIVRLKNKANQK
+454 NLFDIVRLKNKASQK
-469 DTIKDAQLIGRG
+469 DTTKDAQLIGRG

-488 YNDFKPSCIEF
+488 YNDFKPSRIEF
-499 YQRKFDLFNPLSALE
+499 YQRKFDLLNPLSALE

-533 LQELGLGFIEK
+533 LQDLGLGLI

-560 CYYASNTKDKKKNL
+560 CYYASNTKDKNKNL
-574 FNMDYSDPVEV
+574 FNKDYSDPVEAT
-585 KLKSLHVPLFA
+585 LKSLHVPLFG
-596 FGVREKKV
+596 FIVREKKV

-613 RTYYMTHALN
+613 TTYYIPHTLD

-648 KKHAFNNKVGF
+648 KKHAFNNKVEF
-659 IEQYISPLK
+659 IERYVSSLK

-676 FDDNKTLL
+676 FDNNEILL
-684 KLAVYVIE
+684 KLAVYIIE

-702 NEPSVS
+702 DKPSVS

-719 KSLSTSEWEKDVP
+719 KSISASELEKDIP
-732 PYEWLLFKDMRKLDS
+732 FYEWLLFKDIRKLDS
-747 DLEREFLGF
+747 KLEREFLDF
-756 INDHKEL
+756 INKNKEVL
-763 LNKKFKEW
+763 DKKFKEW

-778 FTELKVFCNIEGP
+778 FAELKVFCNIENSP
-791 FYAQGFEPDFIL
+791 YYAQGFEPDFIL
-803 FAQTHEDGFLGF
+803 FAQTHSDEFLGF

-833 KEFLGMLENA
+833 KEFLEMLENA
-843 TLKSHN
+843 DLKSRN
-849 KKLHLKGLPFFTL
+849 KKLNLKGLPFFTL
-862 HNREVNDE
+862 KNKVVNE
-870 FQTAF
+870 KFNTAF
-875 HQTFKDKEC
+875 NQIFKDQEC

>member
-1 MLKLKLYLILI
+1 M
-12 QSFAYTLKINPKTLR
+12 
-27 YNSLNFSLK
+27 
-36 GFHARFIRICYP
+36 
-48 PPPQSAIKHR
+48 
-58 TPNNEE
+58 
-64 IELPTHITSNLKKE
+64 ELPTHITSNLKKE
-78 LRDYQKQAIYSYL
+78 LRDYQKKAIHHYL
-91 EKRQFNPTQKH
+91 EKRQSNPNQKH

-133 FFVNSA
+133 FFVNST

-145 KLNFIDS
+145 KLNFTDS
-152 ASSKYLFSENINI
+152 VSSKYLFSETIHI
-165 NDENTEIKSINNLN
+165 NDENTEIKSINNLS
-179 ESHNNAI
+179 ESYENAI

-197 SLFTR
+197 SLFTK

-234 KLNDSEASE
+234 KLSDAESSE

-277 EKYENLKAFTYTL
+277 DKYENLKVITYTL

-305 SYENKELETRFL
+305 SYENKDLETRFL

-341 ILFKSERIEES
+341 ILFKSERIEDSKE
-352 RKNQERFNT
+352 NQERFNA

-366 NPLDLENFFNHSRN
+366 SPLDLENFFNDSRN
-380 AFFKAA
+380 AFFKDA
-386 KSFFDEKNYAPNLVA
+386 KNFFDKQHYTPNLA
-401 LLQNK
+401 AFLQTK
-406 FKESVQINTNNEKEL
+406 FKKSTQINTNNEKEL

-454 NLFDIVRLKNKANQK
+454 NLFDIVRLKNKASQK
-469 DTIKDAQLIGRG
+469 DTTKEAQLIGRG

-488 YNDFKPSCIEF
+488 YNDFKPSRIEF
-499 YQRKFDLFNPLSALE
+499 YQRKFDFSNPLSALE
-514 RLDYHAIYDSEFIA
+514 RLDYHAVYDSEFIA
-528 KLKKE
+528 QLKNDLKE
-533 LQELGLGFIEK
+533 IGLGFVNENK
-544 EKEKTTIPL
+544 EKQTIPL
-553 TPTKRFK
+553 TPTKHFK
-560 CYYASNTKDKKKNL
+560 CYYASNTKDKNKNL
-574 FNMDYSDPVEV
+574 FNKDYTDSVGV
-585 KLKSLHVPLFA
+585 KLQSLHVPLFG
-596 FGVREKKV
+596 FIVHEKKV
-604 DFKEENKGD
+604 DFKEDNQGD
-613 RTYYMTHALN
+613 KTFYLPHALD

-648 KKHAFNNKVGF
+648 KKHAFNNKVEF
-659 IEQYISPLK
+659 IKEYISPLK

-676 FDDNKTLL
+676 FDNNKTLL
-684 KLAVYVIE
+684 ELAVHIIE

-702 NEPSVS
+702 DKYSVS
-708 ALELKEFETHN
+708 ELELKEFETHN
-719 KSLSTSEWEKDVP
+719 KSLSAREFEKDIP
-732 PYEWLLFKDMRKLDS
+732 SYEWLLFKDMRKLDS
-747 DLEREFLGF
+747 DLERDFLDF
-756 INDHKEL
+756 INDNKEVL
-763 LNKKFKEW
+763 DKKFKEW

-778 FTELKVFCNIEGP
+778 FTELKVFCNIEDSP

-803 FAQTHEDGFLGF
+803 FAQTHSDEFLGF

-822 GEHLEPSNAWK
+822 GEHLEHFSAWK
-833 KEFLGMLENA
+833 EEFLKMLENA
-843 TLKSHN
+843 ELKSRN
-849 KKLHLKGLPFFTL
+849 KKLDLKGLPFFTL
-862 HNREVNDE
+862 HNGVVGVVNE
-870 FQTAF
+870 KFYTAF
-875 HQTFKDKEC
+875 NQIFKD

>member
-1 MLKLKLYLILI
+1 
-12 QSFAYTLKINPKTLR
+12 
-27 YNSLNFSLK
+27 
-36 GFHARFIRICYP
+36 
-48 PPPQSAIKHR
+48 
-58 TPNNEE
+58 
-64 IELPTHITSNLKKE
+64 
-78 LRDYQKQAIYSYL
+78 
-91 EKRQFNPTQKH
+91 
-102 FMFEMATG
+102 MFEMATG

-116 MAGLI
+116 MAALI
-121 LECYKQGYQNFI
+121 LECCKQGYQNFI
-133 FFVNSA
+133 FFVNST

-145 KLNFIDS
+145 KLNFTDS

-202 AKENAITLEDLKD
+202 AKENAISIEDLKD

-266 SATIPNEKSVK
+266 SATIPKEKSVE
-277 EKYENLKAFTYTL
+277 EKYKNLKVATYTL

-352 RKNQERFNT
+352 KKNQEHFNA

-366 NPLDLENFFNHSRN
+366 SPLDLENFFNYSRN
-380 AFFKAA
+380 AFFKDA
-386 KSFFDEKNYAPNLVA
+386 KNFFDKQKYTPNLTA
-401 LLQNK
+401 FLQTK
-406 FKESVQINTNNEKEL
+406 FKKSTQINTNNEKEL

-454 NLFDIVRLKNKANQK
+454 NLFDIVRLKNKASQK

-488 YNDFKPSCIEF
+488 YNDFKPSRIEF

-514 RLDYHAIYDSEFIA
+514 RLDYHAIYNSEFIA
-528 KLKKE
+528 QLKKE
-533 LQELGLGFIEK
+533 LQDLGLGFVNEK
-544 EKEKTTIPL
+544 QTIPL

-560 CYYASNTKDKKKNL
+560 CYYASNTKDKNKNL
-574 FNMDYSDPVEV
+574 FNKDYTDPVKV
-585 KLKSLHVPLFA
+585 KLQSLHVPLFA
-596 FGVREKKV
+596 FDVREKKV
-604 DFKEENKGD
+604 DFKEENKSD
-613 RTYYMTHALN
+613 RTYYIPHTLD

-659 IEQYISPLK
+659 IEQYISSLK

-684 KLAVYVIE
+684 KLAVYIIE

-702 NEPSVS
+702 DKYSVS

-719 KSLSTSEWEKDVP
+719 RSLSVSELEKDI

-747 DLEREFLGF
+747 DLERDFLDF
-756 INDHKEL
+756 INDHKEVL
-763 LNKKFKEW
+763 DKKFKEW
-771 CVLRNDH
+771 CVLRNDR
-778 FTELKVFCNIEGP
+778 FTELKVFCNIENSP
-791 FYAQGFEPDFIL
+791 YYAQGFEPDFIL
-803 FAQTHEDGFLGF
+803 FARTHSDEFLGF

-822 GEHLEPSNAWK
+822 GEHLEHFSAWK
-833 KEFLGMLENA
+833 EEFLKMLENA
-843 TLKSHN
+843 ALESHN
-849 KKLHLKGLPFFTL
+849 KKLDLKGLPFFTL
-862 HNREVNDE
+862 HNSVVNGD
-870 FQTAF
+870 FTTAF
-875 HQTFKDKEC
+875 DQTFKDKEC

>member
-1 MLKLKLYLILI
+1 
-12 QSFAYTLKINPKTLR
+12 
-27 YNSLNFSLK
+27 
-36 GFHARFIRICYP
+36 
-48 PPPQSAIKHR
+48 
-58 TPNNEE
+58 
-64 IELPTHITSNLKKE
+64 
-78 LRDYQKQAIYSYL
+78 
-91 EKRQFNPTQKH
+91 
-102 FMFEMATG
+102 MFEMATG

-121 LECYKQGYQNFI
+121 LECCKQGYQNFI
-133 FFVNSA
+133 FFVNST

-152 ASSKYLFSENINI
+152 ASSKYLFSENVNI
-165 NDENTEIKSINNLN
+165 NDENTEIKSINHLN
-179 ESHNNAI
+179 ESQASAI

-197 SLFTR
+197 SLFTKV
-202 AKENAITLEDLKD
+202 KENAISIEDLKD

-234 KLNDSEASE
+234 KLSDAEFSE

-277 EKYENLKAFTYTL
+277 DKYKNLKVITYTL

-305 SYENKELETRFL
+305 SYENKELEMRFL

-352 RKNQERFNT
+352 KENQERFNT

-366 NPLDLENFFNHSRN
+366 SPLDLENFFNHSQN
-380 AFFKAA
+380 DFFKDA
-386 KSFFDEKNYAPNLVA
+386 KNFFDKQKYTPNLSA
-401 LLQNK
+401 LLQTK
-406 FKESVQINTNNEKEL
+406 FKKSVQINTNNEKEL
-421 EKGMLLLNSLED
+421 EKSMLLLNSLED
-433 RDNPKRVIFSVDKLN
+433 RQNPKRVIFSVDKLN

-454 NLFDIVRLKNKANQK
+454 NLFDIVRLKNKASQK
-469 DTIKDAQLIGRG
+469 DTTKDAQLIGRG

-488 YNDFKPSCIEF
+488 YNDLKPSQIEF

-514 RLDYHAIYDSEFIA
+514 RLDYHAVYDSEFIA
-528 KLKKE
+528 QLNNE
-533 LQELGLGFIEK
+533 LQVLGLGFVNEK
-544 EKEKTTIPL
+544 QTIPL

-560 CYYASNTKDKKKNL
+560 CYYASNTKNKNKNL
-574 FNMDYSDPVEV
+574 FNKDYTDHVKV
-585 KLKSLHVPLFA
+585 KLQSLHVPLNGFN
-596 FGVREKKV
+596 VHEKKV
-604 DFKEENKGD
+604 DFKEKNKGD
-613 RTYYMTHALN
+613 TTYYIPHTLD

-637 NLDFKTLKKAF
+637 NLDFKTLKEAF
-648 KKHAFNNKVGF
+648 KKHAFNNKVEF

-676 FDDNKTLL
+676 FDDNEILL
-684 KLAVYVIE
+684 KLAVYIIE

-702 NEPSVS
+702 DKYEVS

-719 KSLSTSEWEKDVP
+719 RSLSASELEKDIP
-732 PYEWLLFKDMRKLDS
+732 LYEWLLFKDMRKLDS
-747 DLEREFLGF
+747 DLEREFLDF
-756 INDHKEL
+756 INKHKEVL
-763 LNKKFKEW
+763 DKKFKEW

-778 FTELKVFCNIEGP
+778 FTELKVFCNIENSP
-791 FYAQGFEPDFIL
+791 YYAQGFEPDFIL
-803 FAQTHEDGFLGF
+803 FAQTHSDEFLGF

-822 GEHLEPSNAWK
+822 GEHLEHSNAWK
-833 KEFLGMLENA
+833 EEFLETLENA
-843 TLKSHN
+843 ALESHN
-849 KKLHLKGLPFFTL
+849 KKLNLKGLPFFTL
-862 HNREVNDE
+862 KNIHNNKAVNSE
-870 FQTAF
+870 FKTAF
-875 HQTFKDKEC
+875 DQIFKDQKC

>member
-1 MLKLKLYLILI
+1 
-12 QSFAYTLKINPKTLR
+12 
-27 YNSLNFSLK
+27 
-36 GFHARFIRICYP
+36 
-48 PPPQSAIKHR
+48 
-58 TPNNEE
+58 
-64 IELPTHITSNLKKE
+64 
-78 LRDYQKQAIYSYL
+78 
-91 EKRQFNPTQKH
+91 
-102 FMFEMATG
+102 MFEMATG

-121 LECYKQGYQNFI
+121 LECCKQGYQNFI
-133 FFVNSA
+133 FFVNST

-145 KLNFIDS
+145 KLNFTDS
-152 ASSKYLFSENINI
+152 TSSKYLFSENINI

-197 SLFTR
+197 SLFTK

-277 EKYENLKAFTYTL
+277 EKYENLKVVIYTL
-290 KEFSEDKFC
+290 KQFSEDKFC

-341 ILFKSERIEES
+341 ILFKSERIEDS
-352 RKNQERFNT
+352 KANQERFNA

-366 NPLDLENFFNHSRN
+366 SPLDLENFFHYSRN
-380 AFFKAA
+380 AFFKDA
-386 KSFFDEKNYAPNLVA
+386 KNFFDERNYTPNLVA
-401 LLQNK
+401 FLQTK
-406 FKESVQINTNNEKEL
+406 FKKSTQINTNNEKEL

-454 NLFDIVRLKNKANQK
+454 NLFDIVRLKNKASQK
-469 DTIKDAQLIGRG
+469 DTTKDAQLIGRG

-488 YNDFKPSCIEF
+488 YNDFKPSRIEF
-499 YQRKFDLFNPLSALE
+499 YQRKFDFSNPLSALE
-514 RLDYHAIYDSEFIA
+514 RLDYHAVYDSEFIA
-528 KLKKE
+528 KLKEE
-533 LQELGLGFIEK
+533 LRELGLGFI

-574 FNMDYSDPVEV
+574 FNKDYTDSVKV
-585 KLKSLHVPLFA
+585 KLQSLHVPLFA
-596 FGVREKKV
+596 FDVREKKV

-613 RTYYMTHALN
+613 TTYYIPHTLD
-623 KIPLNYFLKALNLK
+623 KIPINYFLKALNLK

-659 IEQYISPLK
+659 IEQYISHLK

-684 KLAVYVIE
+684 KLAVYIIE

-702 NEPSVS
+702 DKYEVS

-719 KSLSTSEWEKDVP
+719 KSLSASEWEKDIP
-732 PYEWLLFKDMRKLDS
+732 FYEWLLFKDMRKLDS
-747 DLEREFLGF
+747 DLERKFLVF
-756 INDHKEL
+756 INDNKEVL
-763 LNKKFKEW
+763 DKKFKEW

-778 FTELKVFCNIEGP
+778 FAELKVFCNIENSP
-791 FYAQGFEPDFIL
+791 YYAQGFEPDFIL
-803 FAQTHEDGFLGF
+803 FAQTHSDEFLGF

-822 GEHLEPSNAWK
+822 GEHLEHSNAWK
-833 KEFLGMLENA
+833 KEFLETLENA

-849 KKLHLKGLPFFTL
+849 KKLNLKGLPFFTL
-862 HNREVNDE
+862 HSVVNGE
-870 FQTAF
+870 FATAF
-875 HQTFKDKEC
+875 NQIFNFNQIFKDHKC

>member
-1 MLKLKLYLILI
+1 MQDSSI
-12 QSFAYTLKINPKTLR
+12 QSY
-27 YNSLNFSLK
+27 
-36 GFHARFIRICYP
+36 
-48 PPPQSAIKHR
+48 PPPQSAIKDR
-58 TPNNEE
+58 TPNNAPSNGE
-64 IELPTHITSNLKKE
+64 IELPTHITSHLKKE
-78 LRDYQKQAIYSYL
+78 LRDYQKKAIYNYL
-91 EKRQFNPTQKH
+91 ERRQSHPTQKH

-121 LECYKQGYQNFI
+121 LECCKQGYQNFI
-133 FFVNSA
+133 FFVNST

-145 KLNFIDS
+145 KLNFTDS
-152 ASSKYLFSENINI
+152 TSSKYLFSENINI

-197 SLFTR
+197 SLFTK

-277 EKYENLKAFTYTL
+277 EKYENLKVVIYTL
-290 KEFSEDKFC
+290 KQFSEDKFC

-341 ILFKSERIEES
+341 ILFKSERIEDS
-352 RKNQERFNT
+352 KANQERFNA

-366 NPLDLENFFNHSRN
+366 SPLDLENFFHYSRN
-380 AFFKAA
+380 AFFKDA
-386 KSFFDEKNYAPNLVA
+386 KNFFDERNYTPNLVA
-401 LLQNK
+401 FLQTK
-406 FKESVQINTNNEKEL
+406 FKKSTQINTNNEKEL

-454 NLFDIVRLKNKANQK
+454 NLFDIVRLKNKASQK
-469 DTIKDAQLIGRG
+469 DTTKDAQLIGRG

-488 YNDFKPSCIEF
+488 YNDFKPSRIEF
-499 YQRKFDLFNPLSALE
+499 YQRKFDFSNPLSALE
-514 RLDYHAIYDSEFIA
+514 RLDYHAVYDSEFIA
-528 KLKKE
+528 KLKEE
-533 LQELGLGFIEK
+533 LRELGLGFI

-574 FNMDYSDPVEV
+574 FNKDYTDSVKV
-585 KLKSLHVPLFA
+585 KLQSLHVPLFA
-596 FGVREKKV
+596 FDVREKKV

-613 RTYYMTHALN
+613 TTYYIPHTLD
-623 KIPLNYFLKALNLK
+623 KIPINYFLKALNLK

-659 IEQYISPLK
+659 IEQYISHLK

-684 KLAVYVIE
+684 KLAVYIIE

-702 NEPSVS
+702 DKYEVS

-719 KSLSTSEWEKDVP
+719 KSLSASEWEKDIP
-732 PYEWLLFKDMRKLDS
+732 FYEWLLFKDMRKLDS
-747 DLEREFLGF
+747 DLERKFLVF
-756 INDHKEL
+756 INDNKEVL
-763 LNKKFKEW
+763 DKKFKEW

-778 FTELKVFCNIEGP
+778 FAELKVFCNIENSP
-791 FYAQGFEPDFIL
+791 YYAQGFEPDFIL
-803 FAQTHEDGFLGF
+803 FAQTHSDEFLGF

-822 GEHLEPSNAWK
+822 GEHLEHSNAWK
-833 KEFLGMLENA
+833 KEFLETLENA

-849 KKLHLKGLPFFTL
+849 KKLNLKGLPFFTL
-862 HNREVNDE
+862 HSVVNGE
-870 FQTAF
+870 FATAF
-875 HQTFKDKEC
+875 NQIFNFNQIFKDHKC

>member
-1 MLKLKLYLILI
+1 
-12 QSFAYTLKINPKTLR
+12 
-27 YNSLNFSLK
+27 
-36 GFHARFIRICYP
+36 
-48 PPPQSAIKHR
+48 
-58 TPNNEE
+58 
-64 IELPTHITSNLKKE
+64 
-78 LRDYQKQAIYSYL
+78 
-91 EKRQFNPTQKH
+91 
-102 FMFEMATG
+102 MFEMATG

-121 LECYKQGYQNFI
+121 LECCKQGYQNFI
-133 FFVNSA
+133 FFVNST

-145 KLNFIDS
+145 KLNFTDS

-179 ESHNNAI
+179 ESHNSAI

-197 SLFTR
+197 SLFTK

-266 SATIPNEKSVK
+266 SATIPKEKSVE
-277 EKYENLKAFTYTL
+277 EKYKNLKVATYTL

-341 ILFKSERIEES
+341 ILFKSERIEDSKE
-352 RKNQERFNT
+352 NQERFNA

-366 NPLDLENFFNHSRN
+366 SPLDLENFFHYSRN
-380 AFFKAA
+380 AFFKDA
-386 KSFFDEKNYAPNLVA
+386 KNFFDKQKYTPNLVA
-401 LLQNK
+401 FLQTK
-406 FKESVQINTNNEKEL
+406 FKKSTQINTNNEKEL
-421 EKGMLLLNSLED
+421 EKSMLLLNSLED

-488 YNDFKPSCIEF
+488 YNDFKPSRIEF
-499 YQRKFDLFNPLSALE
+499 YQRKFDLSNPLSALE

-533 LQELGLGFIEK
+533 LQDLGLGLI

-574 FNMDYSDPVEV
+574 FNKDYTDTVKV
-585 KLKSLHVPLFA
+585 KLQSLHVPLFA
-596 FGVREKKV
+596 FNVREKKV

-613 RTYYMTHALN
+613 TTYYIPHTLD

-648 KKHAFNNKVGF
+648 KKHAFNNKVEF
-659 IEQYISPLK
+659 IERYVSSLK

-676 FDDNKTLL
+676 FDNNEILL
-684 KLAVYVIE
+684 KLAVYIIG

-702 NEPSVS
+702 DKYDVS

-719 KSLSTSEWEKDVP
+719 KSLSASELEKDIP
-732 PYEWLLFKDMRKLDS
+732 FYEWLLFKDMRKLDS

-756 INDHKEL
+756 INDHKEIL
-763 LNKKFKEW
+763 DKKFKEW

-778 FTELKVFCNIEGP
+778 FAELKVFCNIENSP
-791 FYAQGFEPDFIL
+791 YYAQGFEPDFIL
-803 FAQTHEDGFLGF
+803 FAQTHEDEFLGF

-833 KEFLGMLENA
+833 KEFLEMLENA

-862 HNREVNDE
+862 HNNKAVKSE
-870 FQTAF
+870 FTTAFDQIFF

>member
-1 MLKLKLYLILI
+1 MKNH
-12 QSFAYTLKINPKTLR
+12 A
-27 YNSLNFSLK
+27 LNN
-36 GFHARFIRICYP
+36 A
-48 PPPQSAIKHR
+48 
-58 TPNNEE
+58 PNNEE
-64 IELPTHITSNLKKE
+64 IDLPTHITNNLKKE
-78 LRDYQKQAIYSYL
+78 LRDYQKKAIYNYL
-91 EKRQFNPTQKH
+91 EKRQSHPTQKH

-121 LECYKQGYQNFI
+121 LECCKQGYQNFI
-133 FFVNSA
+133 FFVNST

-145 KLNFIDS
+145 KLNFTDS

-266 SATIPNEKSVK
+266 SATIPKEKSV
-277 EKYENLKAFTYTL
+277 EDKYENLKVATYTL

-341 ILFKSERIEES
+341 ILFKSERIEDS
-352 RKNQERFNT
+352 KKNQERFNA

-366 NPLDLENFFNHSRN
+366 SPLDLENFFHYSRN
-380 AFFKAA
+380 AFFKDA
-386 KSFFDEKNYAPNLVA
+386 KNFFDKRNYTPNLTA
-401 LLQNK
+401 FLQTK
-406 FKESVQINTNNEKEL
+406 FKKSTQINTNNEKEL
-421 EKGMLLLNSLED
+421 EKSMLLLNSLED

-454 NLFDIVRLKNKANQK
+454 NLFDIVRLKNKASQK
-469 DTIKDAQLIGRG
+469 DTTKDAQLIGRG

-488 YNDFKPSCIEF
+488 YNDFKLSRTEF
-499 YQRKFDLFNPLSALE
+499 YQRKFDFSNPLSALE

-528 KLKKE
+528 KLKEE
-533 LQELGLGFIEK
+533 LRELGLGLI

-574 FNMDYSDPVEV
+574 FNKDYTDPVKV
-585 KLKSLHVPLFA
+585 KLQSLHVPLFA

-604 DFKEENKGD
+604 DFKEGNKGD
-613 RTYYMTHALN
+613 TTYYIPHTLD
-623 KIPLNYFLKALNLK
+623 KIPINYFLKALNLK

-648 KKHAFNNKVGF
+648 TKHAFNNKVEF
-659 IEQYISPLK
+659 IERYVSSLK

-676 FDDNKTLL
+676 FDNNEILL
-684 KLAVYVIE
+684 KLAVYIIE

-702 NEPSVS
+702 DKPSVS

-719 KSLSTSEWEKDVP
+719 KSLSASELEKDIP
-732 PYEWLLFKDMRKLDS
+732 FYEWLLFKDMRKLDS
-747 DLEREFLGF
+747 KLEREFLGF
-756 INDHKEL
+756 INDHKEIL
-763 LNKKFKEW
+763 DKKFKEW

-778 FTELKVFCNIEGP
+778 FAELKVFCNIENSP
-791 FYAQGFEPDFIL
+791 YYAQGFEPDFIL
-803 FAQTHEDGFLGF
+803 FAQTHEDEFLGF

-833 KEFLGMLENA
+833 KEFLEMLENA

-862 HNREVNDE
+862 HNNKAVNDE
-870 FQTAF
+870 FAIAF
-875 HQTFKDKEC
+875 NQIFKD

>member
-1 MLKLKLYLILI
+1 MQDSSI
-12 QSFAYTLKINPKTLR
+12 QS
-27 YNSLNFSLK
+27 
-36 GFHARFIRICYP
+36 YP
-48 PPPQSAIKHR
+48 PPPQSAIKDR
-58 TPNNEE
+58 TPNNTPSNKE
-64 IELPTHITSNLKKE
+64 IDLPTHITSNLKKE
-78 LRDYQKQAIYSYL
+78 LRDYQKQAIYNYL
-91 EKRQFNPTQKH
+91 EKRQSHPTQKH

-133 FFVNSA
+133 FFVNST

-145 KLNFIDS
+145 KLNFTDS
-152 ASSKYLFSENINI
+152 VSSKYLFSENINI

-197 SLFTR
+197 SLFTK

-266 SATIPNEKSVK
+266 SATIPKEKSVK
-277 EKYENLKAFTYTL
+277 DKYENLKVVTYTL

-305 SYENKELETRFL
+305 SYENKALETRFL

-352 RKNQERFNT
+352 KKNQEHFNT

-366 NPLDLENFFNHSRN
+366 SPLDLENFFHYSRN

-386 KSFFDEKNYAPNLVA
+386 KNFFDERNYTANLVA
-401 LLQNK
+401 FLQTK
-406 FKESVQINTNNEKEL
+406 FKKSTQINTNNEKEL

-433 RDNPKRVIFSVDKLN
+433 RDNPKRVVFSVDKLN

-488 YNDFKPSCIEF
+488 YNDFKPSRIEF

-528 KLKKE
+528 QLKKE
-533 LQELGLGFIEK
+533 LQDLGLGFI

-553 TPTKRFK
+553 TPTKHFK
-560 CYYASNTKDKKKNL
+560 CYYASNKREKNNNL
-574 FNMDYSDPVEV
+574 FNKDYTDPIEV
-585 KLKSLHVPLFA
+585 KLTSLHIPLFGS
-596 FGVREKKV
+596 GVREKKV

-613 RTYYMTHALN
+613 RTYYIPHTLD
-623 KIPLNYFLKALNLK
+623 KIPINYFLKALNLK

-648 KKHAFNNKVGF
+648 KKHAFNNKVEF
-659 IEQYISPLK
+659 IERYVSSLK

-676 FDDNKTLL
+676 FNNNEILL
-684 KLAVYVIE
+684 KLAVYIIE

-702 NEPSVS
+702 DKPSVS

-719 KSLSTSEWEKDVP
+719 KSLSASEWEKDIP
-732 PYEWLLFKDMRKLDS
+732 FYEWLLFKDMRKLDS
-747 DLEREFLGF
+747 DLERKFLVF
-756 INDHKEL
+756 INDHKEVL
-763 LNKKFKEW
+763 DKKFKEW

-778 FTELKVFCNIEGP
+778 FAELKIFCDIEGP

-803 FAQTHEDGFLGF
+803 FAQTHEDEFLGF

-822 GEHLEPSNAWK
+822 GEHLEHSNAWK
-833 KEFLGMLENA
+833 EEFLEMLDNA

-862 HNREVNDE
+862 HNKGVNSE
-870 FQTAF
+870 FATAF
-875 HQTFKDKEC
+875 NQTFKDQEC

>member
-1 MLKLKLYLILI
+1 MY
-12 QSFAYTLKINPKTLR
+12 
-27 YNSLNFSLK
+27 SLK
-36 GFHARFIRICYP
+36 FTP
-48 PPPQSAIKHR
+48 PPPQSAKKSH
-58 TPNNEE
+58 TLSNAPNHGG

-78 LRDYQKQAIYSYL
+78 LRDYQKKAIYNYL
-91 EKRQFNPTQKH
+91 EKRQSNPNQKH

-133 FFVNSA
+133 FFVNST

-145 KLNFIDS
+145 KLNFTDS
-152 ASSKYLFSENINI
+152 VSSKYLFSENINI
-165 NDENTEIKSINNLN
+165 NDENIEIKSINNLN

-197 SLFTR
+197 SLFTK

-266 SATIPNEKSVK
+266 SATIPKEKSVE
-277 EKYENLKAFTYTL
+277 EKYENLKVITYTL

-305 SYENKELETRFL
+305 SYENKELEMRFL

-335 ENFKPC
+335 ESFKPC
-341 ILFKSERIEES
+341 ILFKSERIEDSKE
-352 RKNQERFNT
+352 NQERFNA
-361 FLENL
+361 FLDNL
-366 NPLDLENFFNHSRN
+366 SPLDLENFFNHSRN
-380 AFFKAA
+380 AFFKDA
-386 KSFFDEKNYAPNLVA
+386 KNFFDKQNYTPNLTA
-401 LLQNK
+401 FLQTK
-406 FKESVQINTNNEKEL
+406 FKKNTQINTNNEKEL

-433 RDNPKRVIFSVDKLN
+433 RENPKRVVFSVDKLN

-454 NLFDIVRLKNKANQK
+454 NLFDIVRLKNKASQK
-469 DTIKDAQLIGRG
+469 DTTKEAQLIGRG

-488 YNDFKPSCIEF
+488 YNDFKPSRIEF

-528 KLKKE
+528 QLKKDLKE
-533 LQELGLGFIEK
+533 IGLGFIDEKK
-544 EKEKTTIPL
+544 EKQTIPL

-560 CYYASNTKDKKKNL
+560 CYYASNTKDKNKNL
-574 FNMDYSDPVEV
+574 FNKDYTDPVGA
-585 KLKSLHVPLFA
+585 KLQSLHVPLFG
-596 FGVREKKV
+596 FIVHEKKV
-604 DFKEENKGD
+604 DFKEDHQGD
-613 RTYYMTHALN
+613 KTFYLPHALD

-659 IEQYISPLK
+659 IERYISPLK

-676 FDDNKTLL
+676 FDDNKILL
-684 KLAVYVIE
+684 KLAVYIIE
-692 NLKDTLLKEQ
+692 YLKNTLLKEQ
-702 NEPSVS
+702 DKYSVS
-708 ALELKEFETHN
+708 ELELKEFETHN
-719 KSLSTSEWEKDVP
+719 KSLSASELEKNIP
-732 PYEWLLFKDMRKLDS
+732 FYEWLLFKDMRKLDS
-747 DLEREFLGF
+747 ELERAFLNF
-756 INDHKEL
+756 INNHKEIL
-763 LNKKFKEW
+763 DKKFKEW

-778 FTELKVFCNIEGP
+778 FTELKVFCNIENSP
-791 FYAQGFEPDFIL
+791 YYAQGFEPDFIL
-803 FAQTHEDGFLGF
+803 FAQTHSDEFLGF

-833 KEFLGMLENA
+833 KEFLEMLENA
-843 TLKSHN
+843 DLKSRN
-849 KKLHLKGLPFFTL
+849 KKLDLKGLPFFTL
-862 HNREVNDE
+862 HNDAVNE
-870 FQTAF
+870 KFYTAF
-875 HQTFKDKEC
+875 NQIFKDQEC

>member
-1 MLKLKLYLILI
+1 
-12 QSFAYTLKINPKTLR
+12 
-27 YNSLNFSLK
+27 
-36 GFHARFIRICYP
+36 
-48 PPPQSAIKHR
+48 
-58 TPNNEE
+58 
-64 IELPTHITSNLKKE
+64 
-78 LRDYQKQAIYSYL
+78 
-91 EKRQFNPTQKH
+91 
-102 FMFEMATG
+102 MFEMATG

-121 LECYKQGYQNFI
+121 LECCKQGYQNFI
-133 FFVNSA
+133 FFVNST

-145 KLNFIDS
+145 KLNFTDS
-152 ASSKYLFSENINI
+152 VSSKYLFSENINI

-179 ESHNNAI
+179 ESQTSAI

-197 SLFTR
+197 SLFTK
-202 AKENAITLEDLKD
+202 AKENAISIEDLKD

-234 KLNDSEASE
+234 KLSDAESNE
-243 KRNWESVV
+243 KHNWESVV

-277 EKYENLKAFTYTL
+277 DKYKNLKVITYTL

-335 ENFKPC
+335 ESFKPC
-341 ILFKSERIEES
+341 ILFKSERIEDSKE
-352 RKNQERFNT
+352 NQERFNA

-366 NPLDLENFFNHSRN
+366 SPLDLENFFNHSRN
-380 AFFKAA
+380 AFFKDA
-386 KSFFDEKNYAPNLVA
+386 KNFFDKQHYTPNLAA
-401 LLQNK
+401 LLQTK
-406 FKESVQINTNNEKEL
+406 FKKSVQINTNNEKEL
-421 EKGMLLLNSLED
+421 EKSMLLLNSLED
-433 RDNPKRVIFSVDKLN
+433 RQNPKRVIFSVDKLN

-454 NLFDIVRLKNKANQK
+454 NLFDIVRLKNKASQK
-469 DTIKDAQLIGRG
+469 DTTKDAQLIGRG

-488 YNDFKPSCIEF
+488 YNDLKPSSIEF

-514 RLDYHAIYDSEFIA
+514 RLDYHAIYDSEFITQ
-528 KLKKE
+528 LNNE
-533 LQELGLGFIEK
+533 LQVLGLGFVNEK
-544 EKEKTTIPL
+544 QTIPL
-553 TPTKRFK
+553 TPTKNLK
-560 CYYASNTKDKKKNL
+560 CYYASNTKNKNKNL
-574 FNMDYSDPVEV
+574 FNKDYTDHVGV
-585 KLKSLHVPLFA
+585 KLQSLHVPLFA

-613 RTYYMTHALN
+613 KTYYIPHTLD

-659 IEQYISPLK
+659 IEHYIYQLK

-676 FDDNKTLL
+676 FDDNKILL
-684 KLAVYVIE
+684 KLAVYIIE

-702 NEPSVS
+702 DKYDVS

-719 KSLSTSEWEKDVP
+719 RSLSASELEKDIP
-732 PYEWLLFKDMRKLDS
+732 LYEWLLFKDMRKLDS
-747 DLEREFLGF
+747 DLERDFLDF
-756 INDHKEL
+756 INDHKEVL
-763 LNKKFKEW
+763 DKKFKEW

-778 FTELKVFCNIEGP
+778 FTELKVFCNIENSP
-791 FYAQGFEPDFIL
+791 YYAQGFEPDFIL
-803 FAQTHEDGFLGF
+803 FAQTHSDEFLGF

-822 GEHLEPSNAWK
+822 GEHLEHSNAWK
-833 KEFLGMLENA
+833 EEFLEMLENA

-849 KKLHLKGLPFFTL
+849 KKLDLKGLPFFTL
-862 HNREVNDE
+862 KNRVANSE
-870 FQTAF
+870 FNTAF
-875 HQTFKDKEC
+875 NQIFKDQEC

>member
-1 MLKLKLYLILI
+1 M
-12 QSFAYTLKINPKTLR
+12 
-27 YNSLNFSLK
+27 
-36 GFHARFIRICYP
+36 
-48 PPPQSAIKHR
+48 
-58 TPNNEE
+58 
-64 IELPTHITSNLKKE
+64 TSNLKKE
-78 LRDYQKQAIYSYL
+78 LRDYQKQAIHNYL
-91 EKRQFNPTQKH
+91 EKRQSHPTQKH

-145 KLNFIDS
+145 KLNFTDS
-152 ASSKYLFSENINI
+152 VSSKYLFSENINI

-179 ESHNNAI
+179 ESHNGAI

-243 KRNWESVV
+243 KCNWESVV

-266 SATIPNEKSVK
+266 SATIPKEKSVE
-277 EKYENLKAFTYTL
+277 EKYKNLKVATYTL

-341 ILFKSERIEES
+341 ILFKSERIEDSKE
-352 RKNQERFNT
+352 NQEHFNA

-366 NPLDLENFFNHSRN
+366 SPLDLENFFNYSRN

-386 KSFFDEKNYAPNLVA
+386 KSFFDEQKHTPNLVA

-421 EKGMLLLNSLED
+421 EKSMLLLNSLED

-454 NLFDIVRLKNKANQK
+454 NLFDIVRLKNKASQK
-469 DTIKDAQLIGRG
+469 DTTKDAQLIGRG

-488 YNDFKPSCIEF
+488 YNDFKPGRIEF
-499 YQRKFDLFNPLSALE
+499 YQRKFDLANPLSALE
-514 RLDYHAIYDSEFIA
+514 RLDYHAVYDSEFIA
-528 KLKKE
+528 KLNNE
-533 LQELGLGFIEK
+533 LQTSGLGFVNEK
-544 EKEKTTIPL
+544 QTIPL

-560 CYYASNTKDKKKNL
+560 CYYASNKREKNNNL
-574 FNMDYSDPVEV
+574 FNKDYSGPVEAT
-585 KLKSLHVPLFA
+585 LKSLHVPLFA
-596 FGVREKKV
+596 FNVREKKV

-613 RTYYMTHALN
+613 RTYYIPHTLD
-623 KIPLNYFLKALNLK
+623 KIPINYFLKALNLK

-659 IEQYISPLK
+659 IERYVSSLE

-676 FDDNKTLL
+676 FDDNKILL
-684 KLAVYVIE
+684 QLAVYIIG

-702 NEPSVS
+702 DKYEVS

-719 KSLSTSEWEKDVP
+719 KSLSASEWEKDIP
-732 PYEWLLFKDMRKLDS
+732 FYEWLLFKDMRKLDS
-747 DLEREFLGF
+747 VLERKFLDF
-756 INDHKEL
+756 INKNKEVL
-763 LNKKFKEW
+763 DKKFKEW

-778 FTELKVFCNIEGP
+778 FAELKVFCNIENSS

-803 FAQTHEDGFLGF
+803 FAQTHSDEFLGF

-833 KEFLGMLENA
+833 EEFLEMLENA

-849 KKLHLKGLPFFTL
+849 KKLHLKGLPFFTFTNN
-862 HNREVNDE
+862 NRTLNAE
-870 FQTAF
+870 FVEAF
-875 HQTFKDKEC
+875 HQTFKDHKC

>member
-1 MLKLKLYLILI
+1 MQDSFI
-12 QSFAYTLKINPKTLR
+12 QS
-27 YNSLNFSLK
+27 
-36 GFHARFIRICYP
+36 YP
-48 PPPQSAIKHR
+48 PPPQSAIKDR
-58 TPNNEE
+58 TPNNAPNDKE

-78 LRDYQKQAIYSYL
+78 LRDYQKQAIHDYL
-91 EKRQFNPTQKH
+91 EKRQFNPFQKH

-121 LECYKQGYQNFI
+121 LECCKQGYQNFI

-145 KLNFIDS
+145 KLNFTDS
-152 ASSKYLFSENINI
+152 TSSKYLFSENINI

-179 ESHNNAI
+179 ESHNGAI

-197 SLFTR
+197 SLFTK
-202 AKENAITLEDLKD
+202 AKENAISIEDLKD

-234 KLNDSEASE
+234 KLNDAESSE
-243 KRNWESVV
+243 KHNWESVV

-266 SATIPNEKSVK
+266 SATIPKEKSVE
-277 EKYENLKAFTYTL
+277 EKYKNLKVITYTL

-305 SYENKELETRFL
+305 SYENKALETRFL

-352 RKNQERFNT
+352 KKNQERFNA

-366 NPLDLENFFNHSRN
+366 SPLDLENFFHYSRN
-380 AFFKAA
+380 AFFKDA
-386 KSFFDEKNYAPNLVA
+386 KNFFDEKNYTPNLVA
-401 LLQNK
+401 FLQTK
-406 FKESVQINTNNEKEL
+406 FKKSTQINTNNEKEL
-421 EKGMLLLNSLED
+421 EKGMLLLNSLEE

-454 NLFDIVRLKNKANQK
+454 NLFDIVRLKNKASQK
-469 DTIKDAQLIGRG
+469 DTTKDAQLIGRG

-488 YNDFKPSCIEF
+488 YNDFKPSHIEF
-499 YQRKFDLFNPLSALE
+499 YQRKFDLSNPLSALE
-514 RLDYHAIYDSEFIA
+514 RLDYHAIYNSEFIA
-528 KLKKE
+528 KLNNE
-533 LQELGLGFIEK
+533 LQDLGLGFVNEK
-544 EKEKTTIPL
+544 QTIPL

-560 CYYASNTKDKKKNL
+560 CYYASNTKDKNKNL
-574 FNMDYSDPVEV
+574 FNKDYTDHVKV
-585 KLKSLHVPLFA
+585 KLQSLHVPLFA
-596 FGVREKKV
+596 FNVREKKV

-613 RTYYMTHALN
+613 RTYYIPHTLD

-637 NLDFKTLKKAF
+637 NLDFKTLKRAF
-648 KKHAFNNKVGF
+648 KKHAFNNKVEF
-659 IEQYISPLK
+659 IKQYISHLK
-668 TNFHKNQK
+668 TNFHKDQK
-676 FDDNKTLL
+676 FDDNKILL
-684 KLAVYVIE
+684 KLAVYIIE

-702 NEPSVS
+702 DKYEVS

-719 KSLSTSEWEKDVP
+719 KSLSASELEKGIP
-732 PYEWLLFKDMRKLDS
+732 FYEWLLFKDMRKLDS
-747 DLEREFLGF
+747 DLERDFLVF
-756 INDHKEL
+756 INDHKEIL
-763 LNKKFKEW
+763 DKKFKEW

-778 FTELKVFCNIEGP
+778 FAELKVFCNIEGP

-803 FAQTHEDGFLGF
+803 FAQTHSDEFLGF

-833 KEFLGMLENA
+833 KEFLEMLENA
-843 TLKSHN
+843 TLKSHD

-862 HNREVNDE
+862 HNGVVNGE
-870 FQTAF
+870 FKTAF
-875 HQTFKDKEC
+875 DQTFKDKEC

>member
-1 MLKLKLYLILI
+1 MIPPL
-12 QSFAYTLKINPKTLR
+12 S
-27 YNSLNFSLK
+27 
-36 GFHARFIRICYP
+36 P
-48 PPPQSAIKHR
+48 PPPQSAIKDHA
-58 TPNNEE
+58 PNNAPNNKE

-78 LRDYQKQAIYSYL
+78 LRDYQKQAIDSYL
-91 EKRQFNPTQKH
+91 EKRQSNPTQKH

-145 KLNFIDS
+145 KLNFTDS

-277 EKYENLKAFTYTL
+277 DKYKNLKAFTYTL
-290 KEFSEDKFC
+290 KQFSEDKFC

-352 RKNQERFNT
+352 KKNQEHFNA

-366 NPLDLENFFNHSRN
+366 SPLDLENFFNYSRN

-386 KSFFDEKNYAPNLVA
+386 KSFFDERNHTPNLVA

-421 EKGMLLLNSLED
+421 EKSMLLLNSLED

-488 YNDFKPSCIEF
+488 YNDFKPGRIEF

-528 KLKKE
+528 KLNKG
-533 LQELGLGFIEK
+533 LQDLGLGFVNEK
-544 EKEKTTIPL
+544 QTIPL
-553 TPTKRFK
+553 KPTKHFK
-560 CYYASNTKDKKKNL
+560 CYYASNKREKNNNL
-574 FNMDYSDPVEV
+574 FNKDYSAPVEAT
-585 KLKSLHVPLFA
+585 LKSLHVPLFG
-596 FGVREKKV
+596 FIVREKKV

-613 RTYYMTHALN
+613 RTYYIPYILD

-676 FDDNKTLL
+676 FDDNKILL
-684 KLAVYVIE
+684 QLAVYIIE

-702 NEPSVS
+702 DKYDVS

-719 KSLSTSEWEKDVP
+719 KSLSTSEWEKDIP

-747 DLEREFLGF
+747 KLEREFLDF
-756 INDHKEL
+756 INNNKEL
-763 LNKKFKEW
+763 LDKKFKEW

-778 FTELKVFCNIEGP
+778 FAELKVFCNIEGP

-803 FAQTHEDGFLGF
+803 FAQTHEDEFLGF
-815 TCYMEAK
+815 TCYMEVK

-833 KEFLGMLENA
+833 KEFLEMLENT

-862 HNREVNDE
+862 HNSVVNGE
-870 FQTAF
+870 FTTAF
-875 HQTFKDKEC
+875 HQIFKDKEC

>member
-1 MLKLKLYLILI
+1 MQDSSI
-12 QSFAYTLKINPKTLR
+12 QS
-27 YNSLNFSLK
+27 
-36 GFHARFIRICYP
+36 YP

-58 TPNNEE
+58 TPNNKE

-78 LRDYQKQAIYSYL
+78 LRDYQKQAIYNYL
-91 EKRQFNPTQKH
+91 EKRQSNPTQKH

-145 KLNFIDS
+145 KLNFTDS
-152 ASSKYLFSENINI
+152 VSSKYLFSENINI

-266 SATIPNEKSVK
+266 SATIPNKKSVK

-352 RKNQERFNT
+352 KKNQERFNT

-366 NPLDLENFFNHSRN
+366 SPLDLENFFNHSRN

-386 KSFFDEKNYAPNLVA
+386 KNFFDEQNHAPNLVA

-421 EKGMLLLNSLED
+421 EKNMLLLNSLED

-454 NLFDIVRLKNKANQK
+454 NLFDIVRLKNKASQK

-488 YNDFKPSCIEF
+488 YNDFKPSRIEF
-499 YQRKFDLFNPLSALE
+499 YQRKFDLDNSLSALE
-514 RLDYHAIYDSEFIA
+514 RLDYHAIYNSEFIA
-528 KLKKE
+528 KLNKG
-533 LQELGLGFIEK
+533 LQDLGLGFIEK

-574 FNMDYSDPVEV
+574 FNMDYSDPVEAT
-585 KLKSLHVPLFA
+585 LQSLHVPLFA
-596 FGVREKKV
+596 FGVHESRM

-613 RTYYMTHALN
+613 GTYYMTYALD

-648 KKHAFNNKVGF
+648 TKHAFNNKVGF

-668 TNFHKNQK
+668 TNFHKSQK
-676 FDDNKTLL
+676 FDDNKILL
-684 KLAVYVIE
+684 KLAVYIIE

-702 NEPSVS
+702 DEPSVS

-719 KSLSTSEWEKDVP
+719 KSLSASEWEKDIP

-778 FTELKVFCNIEGP
+778 FTELKVFCNIKGP
-791 FYAQGFEPDFIL
+791 CYAQGFEPDFIL
-803 FAQTHEDGFLGF
+803 FAQTHEDEFLGF
-815 TCYMEAK
+815 TCYMEVK

-833 KEFLGMLENA
+833 KEFLEMLENA

-862 HNREVNDE
+862 HNGVVNGD

>member
-1 MLKLKLYLILI
+1 MQDLFTQGY
-12 QSFAYTLKINPKTLR
+12 
-27 YNSLNFSLK
+27 
-36 GFHARFIRICYP
+36 
-48 PPPQSAIKHR
+48 PQSAIKDR
-58 TPNNEE
+58 APNNAPNTPNNGE
-64 IELPTHITSNLKKE
+64 IELPTHITSHLKNE
-78 LRDYQKQAIYSYL
+78 LRDYQKQAINNYL
-91 EKRQFNPTQKH
+91 EKRQSNPFQKH

-133 FFVNSA
+133 FFVNST

-145 KLNFIDS
+145 KLNFTDS

-179 ESHNNAI
+179 ESHSNAI

-197 SLFTR
+197 SLFTK
-202 AKENAITLEDLKD
+202 AKENAISIEDLKD

-234 KLNDSEASE
+234 KLSDAEFSE

-266 SATIPNEKSVK
+266 SATIPKEKSVE
-277 EKYENLKAFTYTL
+277 EKYKNLKVITYTL

-341 ILFKSERIEES
+341 ILFKSERIEDSKE
-352 RKNQERFNT
+352 NQERFNA
-361 FLENL
+361 FLDNL
-366 NPLDLENFFNHSRN
+366 SPLDLENFFNHSRN
-380 AFFKAA
+380 AFFKDA
-386 KSFFDEKNYAPNLVA
+386 KNFFDKQHYTPNLA
-401 LLQNK
+401 QLLQTK
-406 FKESVQINTNNEKEL
+406 FKKSVQINTNNEKEL
-421 EKGMLLLNSLED
+421 EKSMLLLNSLED
-433 RDNPKRVIFSVDKLN
+433 RQNPKRVIFSVDKLN

-454 NLFDIVRLKNKANQK
+454 NLFDIVRLKNKASQK
-469 DTIKDAQLIGRG
+469 DTTKDAQLIGRG

-488 YNDFKPSCIEF
+488 YNDLKPSQIEF

-514 RLDYHAIYDSEFIA
+514 RLDYHAVYDSEFIA
-528 KLKKE
+528 QLNNE
-533 LQELGLGFIEK
+533 LQDLGLGFVNEK
-544 EKEKTTIPL
+544 QTIHL

-560 CYYASNTKDKKKNL
+560 CYYASNTKNKNKNL
-574 FNMDYSDPVEV
+574 FNKDYTDSVKV
-585 KLKSLHVPLFA
+585 KLQSLHVPLFA
-596 FGVREKKV
+596 FDVREKRV

-613 RTYYMTHALN
+613 RTYYIPHTLN

-659 IEQYISPLK
+659 IERYISPLK

-676 FDDNKTLL
+676 FDDNKILL
-684 KLAVYVIE
+684 KLAVYIIE

-702 NEPSVS
+702 DKYDVS

-719 KSLSTSEWEKDVP
+719 RSLSASELEKDIPV
-732 PYEWLLFKDMRKLDS
+732 YEWLLFKDMRKLDS
-747 DLEREFLGF
+747 DLEREFLDF
-756 INDHKEL
+756 INDHKEVL
-763 LNKKFKEW
+763 DKKFKEW
-771 CVLRNDH
+771 CVLRNDY
-778 FTELKVFCNIEGP
+778 FTELKVFCNIENSP
-791 FYAQGFEPDFIL
+791 YYAQGFEPDFIL
-803 FAQTHEDGFLGF
+803 FAQTHSDEFLGF

-822 GEHLEPSNAWK
+822 GEHLEHSNAWK
-833 KEFLGMLENA
+833 KELLEMLENA
-843 TLKSHN
+843 ALKSHN
-849 KKLHLKGLPFFTL
+849 KKLDLKGLPFFTL
-862 HNREVNDE
+862 HNNHNNKAVNDE
-870 FQTAF
+870 FKTAF
-875 HQTFKDKEC
+875 DQIFKDQKC

>member
-1 MLKLKLYLILI
+1 M
-12 QSFAYTLKINPKTLR
+12 SCKIHSHL
-27 YNSLNFSLK
+27 L
-36 GFHARFIRICYP
+36 
-48 PPPQSAIKHR
+48 PPPQSAIKDR
-58 TPNNEE
+58 TPNNAPNNKE

-78 LRDYQKQAIYSYL
+78 LRDYQKQAIDSYL

-145 KLNFIDS
+145 KLNFTDS
-152 ASSKYLFSENINI
+152 VSSKYLFSENINI

-266 SATIPNEKSVK
+266 SATIPKEKSV
-277 EKYENLKAFTYTL
+277 EDKYENLKVVTYTL
-290 KEFSEDKFC
+290 KQFSEDKFC

-352 RKNQERFNT
+352 KKNQERFNA

-366 NPLDLENFFNHSRN
+366 SFLDLENFFNHSRN

-386 KSFFDEKNYAPNLVA
+386 KSFFDEQNHTPNLVA

-421 EKGMLLLNSLED
+421 EKSMLLLNSLED

-488 YNDFKPSCIEF
+488 YNDFKPSRIEF
-499 YQRKFDLFNPLSALE
+499 YQRKFDLANPLSTLE
-514 RLDYHAIYDSEFIA
+514 RLDYHAIYNSEFIA
-528 KLKKE
+528 KLNKG
-533 LQELGLGFIEK
+533 LQDLGLGLI

-574 FNMDYSDPVEV
+574 FNMDYSDPVEA

-596 FGVREKKV
+596 FGVREKQV

-613 RTYYMTHALN
+613 RTYYMPHTLD
-623 KIPLNYFLKALNLK
+623 KIPINYFLKALNLK

-676 FDDNKTLL
+676 FDDNKILL
-684 KLAVYVIE
+684 QLAVYIIE

-702 NEPSVS
+702 DKPSVS
-708 ALELKEFETHN
+708 TLELKEFETHN
-719 KSLSTSEWEKDVP
+719 KSLSASEWEKDIP

-763 LNKKFKEW
+763 LDKKFKEW
-771 CVLRNDH
+771 CVLRNDY

-803 FAQTHEDGFLGF
+803 FAQTHEDEFLGF
-815 TCYMEAK
+815 TCYMEVK

-833 KEFLGMLENA
+833 KEFLEMLENA

-862 HNREVNDE
+862 HNSVFNGD

>member
-1 MLKLKLYLILI
+1 
-12 QSFAYTLKINPKTLR
+12 
-27 YNSLNFSLK
+27 
-36 GFHARFIRICYP
+36 
-48 PPPQSAIKHR
+48 
-58 TPNNEE
+58 
-64 IELPTHITSNLKKE
+64 
-78 LRDYQKQAIYSYL
+78 
-91 EKRQFNPTQKH
+91 
-102 FMFEMATG
+102 MFEMATG

-133 FFVNSA
+133 FFVNST

-145 KLNFIDS
+145 KLNFTDS
-152 ASSKYLFSENINI
+152 TSSKYLFSENINI

-179 ESHNNAI
+179 ESHNGAI

-202 AKENAITLEDLKD
+202 AKENAISIEDLKD

-234 KLNDSEASE
+234 KLNDAESNE
-243 KRNWESVV
+243 KHNWESVV
-251 KLALEQN
+251 KLVLEQN

-277 EKYENLKAFTYTL
+277 DKYENLKVITYTL
-290 KEFSEDKFC
+290 KEFSENKFC

-305 SYENKELETRFL
+305 SYENKESETRFL

-328 LAQHHNI
+328 LSQHYNI

-341 ILFKSERIEES
+341 ILFKSERIEDSKE
-352 RKNQERFNT
+352 NQERFNA

-366 NPLDLENFFNHSRN
+366 NPLDLENFFNHSCN
-380 AFFKAA
+380 AFFKDA
-386 KSFFDEKNYAPNLVA
+386 KNFFDKQHYTPNLAA
-401 LLQNK
+401 LLQTK
-406 FKESVQINTNNEKEL
+406 FKKSVQINTNNEKEL
-421 EKGMLLLNSLED
+421 EKSMLLLNSLED
-433 RDNPKRVIFSVDKLN
+433 RQNPKRVVFSVDKLN

-454 NLFDIVRLKNKANQK
+454 NLFDIVRLKNKASQK
-469 DTIKDAQLIGRG
+469 DTTKDAQLIGRG

-488 YNDFKPSCIEF
+488 YNDLKPNQIEF

-514 RLDYHAIYDSEFIA
+514 RLDYHAVYDSEFIA
-528 KLKKE
+528 KLNNE
-533 LQELGLGFIEK
+533 LQDLGLGFANEK
-544 EKEKTTIPL
+544 QTIPL
-553 TPTKRFK
+553 TPTKNLK
-560 CYYASNTKDKKKNL
+560 CYYASNTKNKNKNL
-574 FNMDYSDPVEV
+574 FNKDYTDPVKV
-585 KLKSLHVPLFA
+585 KLQSLHVPLFA

-613 RTYYMTHALN
+613 KTYYIPHTLD

-648 KKHAFNNKVGF
+648 KKHAFNNKVEF
-659 IEQYISPLK
+659 IERYISPLK

-684 KLAVYVIE
+684 KLAVYIIE

-702 NEPSVS
+702 DKYDVS

-719 KSLSTSEWEKDVP
+719 RSLSTSELEKDIP
-732 PYEWLLFKDMRKLDS
+732 SYEWLLFKDMRKLDS
-747 DLEREFLGF
+747 GLERDFLDF
-756 INDHKEL
+756 INDHKEIL
-763 LNKKFKEW
+763 DKKFKEW

-778 FTELKVFCNIEGP
+778 FTELKVFCNIENSP
-791 FYAQGFEPDFIL
+791 YYAQGFEPDFIL
-803 FAQTHEDGFLGF
+803 FARTHSDEFLGF

-822 GEHLEPSNAWK
+822 GEHLEHSNAWK
-833 KEFLGMLENA
+833 EEFLEMLENA
-843 TLKSHN
+843 ALKSHN
-849 KKLHLKGLPFFTL
+849 KKLDLKGLPFFTL
-862 HNREVNDE
+862 HNKVANSE
-870 FQTAF
+870 FTTAF
-875 HQTFKDKEC
+875 NQIFKDQKC

>member
-1 MLKLKLYLILI
+1 MQDLFTQGY
-12 QSFAYTLKINPKTLR
+12 
-27 YNSLNFSLK
+27 
-36 GFHARFIRICYP
+36 
-48 PPPQSAIKHR
+48 PPPQSAIKDR
-58 TPNNEE
+58 TPNNAPNNGE
-64 IELPTHITSNLKKE
+64 IELPTHITSNLKNE
-78 LRDYQKQAIYSYL
+78 LRNYQKQAINNYL
-91 EKRQFNPTQKH
+91 EKRQSNPFQKH

-133 FFVNSA
+133 FFVNST

-145 KLNFIDS
+145 KLNFTDS
-152 ASSKYLFSENINI
+152 VSSKYLFSENITI

-179 ESHNNAI
+179 ESQASTI

-197 SLFTR
+197 SLFTK
-202 AKENAITLEDLKD
+202 AKENAISIEDLKD

-234 KLNDSEASE
+234 KLSDAESSE
-243 KRNWESVV
+243 KHNWESVV

-277 EKYENLKAFTYTL
+277 DKYENLKVIAYAL

-305 SYENKELETRFL
+305 SYENKESETRFL

-341 ILFKSERIEES
+341 ILFKSERIEDSKE
-352 RKNQERFNT
+352 NQERFNA

-366 NPLDLENFFNHSRN
+366 SPLDLENFFNHSRN
-380 AFFKAA
+380 DFFKDA
-386 KSFFDEKNYAPNLVA
+386 KNFFDKQHYTPNLA
-401 LLQNK
+401 TLLQTK
-406 FKESVQINTNNEKEL
+406 FKKSVQINTNNEKEL
-421 EKGMLLLNSLED
+421 EKSMLLLNSLED
-433 RDNPKRVIFSVDKLN
+433 RQNPKRVIFSVDKLN

-454 NLFDIVRLKNKANQK
+454 NLFDIVRLKNKASQK
-469 DTIKDAQLIGRG
+469 DTTKDAQLIGRG

-488 YNDFKPSCIEF
+488 YNDFKPSSIEF

-514 RLDYHAIYDSEFIA
+514 RLDYHAIYDSEFITQ
-528 KLKKE
+528 LNNE
-533 LQELGLGFIEK
+533 LQVLGLGFANEK
-544 EKEKTTIPL
+544 QTIPL
-553 TPTKRFK
+553 TPTKNLK
-560 CYYASNTKDKKKNL
+560 CYYASNTKNKNKNL
-574 FNMDYSDPVEV
+574 FNKDYTDPVKV
-585 KLKSLHVPLFA
+585 KLQSLHVPLFA

-613 RTYYMTHALN
+613 KTYYIPHTLN

-659 IEQYISPLK
+659 IERYISPLK

-676 FDDNKTLL
+676 FDDNKNLL
-684 KLAVYVIE
+684 KLAVYIIE

-702 NEPSVS
+702 DKYDVS

-719 KSLSTSEWEKDVP
+719 RSLIASEFEKDIP
-732 PYEWLLFKDMRKLDS
+732 LYEWLLFKDMRKLDS
-747 DLEREFLGF
+747 DLERDFLDF
-756 INDHKEL
+756 INDHKEVL
-763 LNKKFKEW
+763 DKKFKEW

-778 FTELKVFCNIEGP
+778 FTELKVFCNIENSP
-791 FYAQGFEPDFIL
+791 YYAQGFEPDFIL
-803 FAQTHEDGFLGF
+803 FAQTHSDEFLGF

-822 GEHLEPSNAWK
+822 GEHLGHSNAWK
-833 KEFLGMLENA
+833 EEFLEMLENA
-843 TLKSHN
+843 ALKSHN
-849 KKLHLKGLPFFTL
+849 KKLDLKGLPFFML
-862 HNREVNDE
+862 KNRVANSE
-870 FQTAF
+870 FTTAF
-875 HQTFKDKEC
+875 NQIFKDQEC

>member
-1 MLKLKLYLILI
+1 
-12 QSFAYTLKINPKTLR
+12 
-27 YNSLNFSLK
+27 
-36 GFHARFIRICYP
+36 
-48 PPPQSAIKHR
+48 
-58 TPNNEE
+58 
-64 IELPTHITSNLKKE
+64 
-78 LRDYQKQAIYSYL
+78 
-91 EKRQFNPTQKH
+91 
-102 FMFEMATG
+102 MFEMATG

-145 KLNFIDS
+145 KLNFTDS
-152 ASSKYLFSENINI
+152 VSSKYLFSENINI

-179 ESHNNAI
+179 ESHNGAI

-197 SLFTR
+197 SLFTK

-266 SATIPNEKSVK
+266 SATIPKEKSVE
-277 EKYENLKAFTYTL
+277 EKYKNLKVATYTL

-341 ILFKSERIEES
+341 ILFKSERIEDSKE
-352 RKNQERFNT
+352 NQERFNA

-366 NPLDLENFFNHSRN
+366 SPLDLENFFHYSRN

-386 KSFFDEKNYAPNLVA
+386 KNFFDEQKYTTNLVA
-401 LLQNK
+401 FLQTK
-406 FKESVQINTNNEKEL
+406 FKKSTQINTNNEKEL

-454 NLFDIVRLKNKANQK
+454 NLFDIVRLKNKASQK
-469 DTIKDAQLIGRG
+469 DTTKDAQLIGRG

-488 YNDFKPSCIEF
+488 YNDFKPSRIEF
-499 YQRKFDLFNPLSALE
+499 YQRKFDFSNPLSALE
-514 RLDYHAIYDSEFIA
+514 RLDYHAVYDSEFIA
-528 KLKKE
+528 KLNNE
-533 LQELGLGFIEK
+533 LQDLGLGFVNEK
-544 EKEKTTIPL
+544 QTIPL

-560 CYYASNTKDKKKNL
+560 CYYASNTKDKNKNL
-574 FNMDYSDPVEV
+574 FNKDYTDSVKV
-585 KLKSLHVPLFA
+585 KLQSLHVPLFA
-596 FGVREKKV
+596 FNVREKKV

-613 RTYYMTHALN
+613 TTYYIPHTLD

-659 IEQYISPLK
+659 IERYISPLK

-676 FDDNKTLL
+676 FDDNKILL
-684 KLAVYVIE
+684 KLAVYIIE

-702 NEPSVS
+702 DKYEVS

-719 KSLSTSEWEKDVP
+719 KSLSASELEKNIP
-732 PYEWLLFKDMRKLDS
+732 FYEWLLFKDMRKLDS
-747 DLEREFLGF
+747 KLERKFLNF
-756 INDHKEL
+756 INDHKEVL
-763 LNKKFKEW
+763 DKKFKEW

-778 FTELKVFCNIEGP
+778 FAELKVFCNIEDSP
-791 FYAQGFEPDFIL
+791 YYAQGFEPDFIL
-803 FAQTHEDGFLGF
+803 FAQTHEDEFLGF

-822 GEHLEPSNAWK
+822 GEHLESSNAWK
-833 KEFLGMLENA
+833 KEFLEMLENA
-843 TLKSHN
+843 ALKIHN
-849 KKLHLKGLPFFTL
+849 KKLHLKGLPFFTFTNN
-862 HNREVNDE
+862 NRTLNAE
-870 FQTAF
+870 FVEAF
-875 HQTFKDKEC
+875 NQIFKDKEC

>member
-1 MLKLKLYLILI
+1 MIFI
-12 QSFAYTLKINPKTLR
+12 QLFASVYKVNLKTLR

-36 GFHARFIRICYP
+36 GFHARFIHSKLP
-48 PPPQSAIKHR
+48 PPPQSAIKDR
-58 TPNNEE
+58 TPNSTPNNKE

-78 LRDYQKQAIYSYL
+78 LRDYQKQAIDNYL
-91 EKRQFNPTQKH
+91 EKRQSNPTQKH

-133 FFVNSA
+133 FFVNST

-145 KLNFIDS
+145 KLNFTDS
-152 ASSKYLFSENINI
+152 VSSKYLFSENINI

-251 KLALEQN
+251 KLSLEQN

-277 EKYENLKAFTYTL
+277 DKYENLKVATYTL

-341 ILFKSERIEES
+341 ILFKSERIEDSKE
-352 RKNQERFNT
+352 NQERFNA

-366 NPLDLENFFNHSRN
+366 SPLDLENFFHYSRN

-386 KSFFDEKNYAPNLVA
+386 KSFFDEQKYTPNLVA

-421 EKGMLLLNSLED
+421 EKSMLLLNSLED

-454 NLFDIVRLKNKANQK
+454 NLFDIVRLKNKASQK
-469 DTIKDAQLIGRG
+469 DTTKDAQLIGRG

-488 YNDFKPSCIEF
+488 YNDFKPNCIEF
-499 YQRKFDLFNPLSALE
+499 YQRKFDLFSPLSALE
-514 RLDYHAIYDSEFIA
+514 RLDYHAVYDSEFIA
-528 KLKKE
+528 KLNKG
-533 LQELGLGFIEK
+533 LQDLGLGFVNEK
-544 EKEKTTIPL
+544 QTIPL

-560 CYYASNTKDKKKNL
+560 CYYASNKREKNNNL
-574 FNMDYSDPVEV
+574 FNKDYSDPVEAT
-585 KLKSLHVPLFA
+585 LQSLHVPLFA

-613 RTYYMTHALN
+613 RTYYIPYILD
-623 KIPLNYFLKALNLK
+623 KIPINYFLKALNLK

-676 FDDNKTLL
+676 FDDNEILL
-684 KLAVYVIE
+684 KLAVYIIG

-702 NEPSVS
+702 DKYDVS

-719 KSLSTSEWEKDVP
+719 KSLSASEWEKDIP
-732 PYEWLLFKDMRKLDS
+732 FYEWLLFKDMRKLDS
-747 DLEREFLGF
+747 DLERDFLDF
-756 INDHKEL
+756 INKNKEL
-763 LNKKFKEW
+763 LDKKFKEW

-778 FTELKVFCNIEGP
+778 FAELKVFCNIENSP

-803 FAQTHEDGFLGF
+803 FAQTHEDEFLGF
-815 TCYMEAK
+815 TCYMEVK

-833 KEFLGMLENA
+833 KEFLEMLENA

-862 HNREVNDE
+862 HNDKAVNDE
-870 FQTAF
+870 FATAF
-875 HQTFKDKEC
+875 HQTFKDHKC

>member
-1 MLKLKLYLILI
+1 MQDSFT
-12 QSFAYTLKINPKTLR
+12 QS
-27 YNSLNFSLK
+27 
-36 GFHARFIRICYP
+36 YP
-48 PPPQSAIKHR
+48 PPPPKSAIKNHALNNA
-58 TPNNEE
+58 PNDKE
-64 IELPTHITSNLKKE
+64 IELPTHITNNLKKE
-78 LRDYQKQAIYSYL
+78 LRDYQKQAIYNYL
-91 EKRQFNPTQKH
+91 EKRQSHPTQKH

-133 FFVNSA
+133 FFVNST

-145 KLNFIDS
+145 KLNFTDS
-152 ASSKYLFSENINI
+152 VSSKYLFSENINI

-179 ESHNNAI
+179 ESHNGAI

-197 SLFTR
+197 SLFTK

-243 KRNWESVV
+243 KCNWESVV

-277 EKYENLKAFTYTL
+277 DKYKNLKVATYTL

-341 ILFKSERIEES
+341 ILFKSERIEDS
-352 RKNQERFNT
+352 KKNQERFNA

-366 NPLDLENFFNHSRN
+366 SPLDLENFFHYSRN
-380 AFFKAA
+380 AFFKDA
-386 KSFFDEKNYAPNLVA
+386 KNFFDKQKYTPNLA
-401 LLQNK
+401 AFLQTK
-406 FKESVQINTNNEKEL
+406 FKKSTQINTNNEKEL

-454 NLFDIVRLKNKANQK
+454 NLFDIVRLKNKASQK
-469 DTIKDAQLIGRG
+469 DTTKDAQLIGRG

-488 YNDFKPSCIEF
+488 YNDFKPSRIEF
-499 YQRKFDLFNPLSALE
+499 YQRKFDFSNPLSALE
-514 RLDYHAIYDSEFIA
+514 RLDYHAVYDSEFIA
-528 KLKKE
+528 QLKKE
-533 LQELGLGFIEK
+533 LQDLGLGLI
-544 EKEKTTIPL
+544 EKEKTTISL

-560 CYYASNTKDKKKNL
+560 CYYASNKRDKNKNL
-574 FNMDYSDPVEV
+574 FNKDYTDPVKV
-585 KLKSLHVPLFA
+585 KLQSLHVPLFA

-613 RTYYMTHALN
+613 TTYYIPHTLD
-623 KIPLNYFLKALNLK
+623 KIPTNYFLKALNLK

-648 KKHAFNNKVGF
+648 KKHAFNNKVEF
-659 IEQYISPLK
+659 IERYVSSLK
-668 TNFHKNQK
+668 TNFHKSQK

-684 KLAVYVIE
+684 KLAVYIIE

-702 NEPSVS
+702 DKYEVS

-719 KSLSTSEWEKDVP
+719 KSLSASEWEKDIP
-732 PYEWLLFKDMRKLDS
+732 FYEWLLFKDMRKLDS
-747 DLEREFLGF
+747 DLEREFLVF
-756 INDHKEL
+756 INDNKEVL
-763 LNKKFKEW
+763 DKKFKEW

-778 FTELKVFCNIEGP
+778 FAELKVFCDIEGP

-803 FAQTHEDGFLGF
+803 FAQTHSDEFLGF

-833 KEFLGMLENA
+833 KEFLEMLENA

-849 KKLHLKGLPFFTL
+849 KKLHLKGLPFFTFTNN
-862 HNREVNDE
+862 NRTLNAE
-870 FQTAF
+870 FTTAF
-875 HQTFKDKEC
+875 HQIFKD

>member
-1 MLKLKLYLILI
+1 
-12 QSFAYTLKINPKTLR
+12 
-27 YNSLNFSLK
+27 
-36 GFHARFIRICYP
+36 
-48 PPPQSAIKHR
+48 
-58 TPNNEE
+58 
-64 IELPTHITSNLKKE
+64 
-78 LRDYQKQAIYSYL
+78 
-91 EKRQFNPTQKH
+91 
-102 FMFEMATG
+102 MFEMATG

-133 FFVNSA
+133 FFVNST

-145 KLNFIDS
+145 KLNFTDS

-179 ESHNNAI
+179 ESNNGAI
-186 NIYFSTIQGLF
+186 NIYFSTTQGLF
-197 SLFTR
+197 SLLTKV
-202 AKENAITLEDLKD
+202 KENAITMEDLKD
-215 QKLVFLADEAHH
+215 QKLVFLVDEAHH

-234 KLNDSEASE
+234 KLSDAEFSE

-277 EKYENLKAFTYTL
+277 DKYENLKVITYTL

-305 SYENKELETRFL
+305 SYENKESETRFL

-328 LAQHHNI
+328 LAQHYNI

-341 ILFKSERIEES
+341 ILFKSERIEDSKE
-352 RKNQERFNT
+352 NQKHFNA

-366 NPLDLENFFNHSRN
+366 SPLDVENFFNYSRN
-380 AFFKAA
+380 AFFKDA
-386 KSFFDEKNYAPNLVA
+386 KNFFDERNYTPNLA
-401 LLQNK
+401 AFLQTK
-406 FKESVQINTNNEKEL
+406 FKKSVQINTNNEKEL

-454 NLFDIVRLKNKANQK
+454 NLFDIVRLKNKAIQK

-488 YNDFKPSCIEF
+488 YNDFKQNRIEF
-499 YQRKFDLFNPLSALE
+499 YQRKFDLSHPLSALE

-528 KLKKE
+528 KLNNE
-533 LQELGLGFIEK
+533 LQDLGGFVNEK
-544 EKEKTTIPL
+544 QTIPL
-553 TPTKRFK
+553 TPTKHFK

-574 FNMDYSDPVEV
+574 LKDYTGPVEA
-585 KLKSLHVPLFA
+585 KLRSLQVPLFG
-596 FGVREKKV
+596 FSVHEKKV
-604 DFKEENKGD
+604 DFEENKGD
-613 RTYYMTHALN
+613 KTYYNPIVLD
-623 KIPLNYFLKALNLK
+623 KIPLNYFLKALNVK

-648 KKHAFNNKVGF
+648 KKHPFNNKVEF
-659 IEQYISPLK
+659 IRQYISPLK
-668 TNFHKNQK
+668 INFHQKQK
-676 FDDNKTLL
+676 FDDEKTLL
-684 KLAVYVIE
+684 KLAVYIIE

-702 NEPSVS
+702 DQYEVS

-719 KSLSTSEWEKDVP
+719 RSLSASEFEKDIP

-747 DLEREFLGF
+747 ELEREFLDY
-756 INDHKEL
+756 INDHKEIL
-763 LNKKFKEW
+763 DKKFKEW

-791 FYAQGFEPDFIL
+791 YHGQGFEPDFIL
-803 FAQTHEDGFLGF
+803 FAQTHEDEFLGF

-822 GEHLEPSNAWK
+822 GEYLEPSNAWK
-833 KEFLGMLENA
+833 KEFLERLENT
-843 TLKSHN
+843 TLKSRN
-849 KKLHLKGLPFFTL
+849 KKLDLKGLSFFTI
-862 HNREVNDE
+862 HNKAITEE
-870 FQTAF
+870 FQNAF
-875 HQTFKDKEC
+875 DKIFKDHSC

>member
-1 MLKLKLYLILI
+1 MQDL
-12 QSFAYTLKINPKTLR
+12 FTLR
-27 YNSLNFSLK
+27 L
-36 GFHARFIRICYP
+36 P
-48 PPPQSAIKHR
+48 PPPQSAIKDHAPN
-58 TPNNEE
+58 TPNNGG
-64 IELPTHITSNLKKE
+64 IELPTHITSNLKNE
-78 LRDYQKQAIYSYL
+78 LRDYQKQAINNYL
-91 EKRQFNPTQKH
+91 EKRQSNPTQKH

-121 LECYKQGYQNFI
+121 LECCKQGYQNFI
-133 FFVNSA
+133 FFVNSI

-152 ASSKYLFSENINI
+152 VSSKYLFSENINI
-165 NDENTEIKSINNLN
+165 NDENTEIKSINHLN
-179 ESHNNAI
+179 ESQASAI

-197 SLFTR
+197 SLFTK
-202 AKENAITLEDLKD
+202 AKENAISIEDLKD

-234 KLNDSEASE
+234 KLNDAESSE

-277 EKYENLKAFTYTL
+277 DKYKNLKVITYTL
-290 KEFSEDKFC
+290 KEFSEDRFC

-335 ENFKPC
+335 ESFKPC
-341 ILFKSERIEES
+341 ILFKSERIEDS
-352 RKNQERFNT
+352 KDNQERFNT

-366 NPLDLENFFNHSRN
+366 SPLDLENFFNHSRN
-380 AFFKAA
+380 AFFKDA
-386 KSFFDEKNYAPNLVA
+386 KNFFDKQHYTPNLAA
-401 LLQNK
+401 LLQTK
-406 FKESVQINTNNEKEL
+406 FKKSVQINTNNEKEL
-421 EKGMLLLNSLED
+421 EKSMLLLNSLED
-433 RDNPKRVIFSVDKLN
+433 RENPKRVIFSVDKLN

-454 NLFDIVRLKNKANQK
+454 NLFDIVRLKNKASQK
-469 DTIKDAQLIGRG
+469 DTTKDAQLIGRG

-488 YNDFKPSCIEF
+488 YNDLKPSQIEF

-528 KLKKE
+528 QLNNE
-533 LQELGLGFIEK
+533 LQVLGLGFVEK
-544 EKEKTTIPL
+544 QTIPL
-553 TPTKRFK
+553 TPTKNLK
-560 CYYASNTKDKKKNL
+560 CYYASNTKNKNKNL
-574 FNMDYSDPVEV
+574 FNKDYTDPVKV
-585 KLKSLHVPLFA
+585 KLQSLHVPLFA
-596 FGVREKKV
+596 FNVREKKV
-604 DFKEENKGD
+604 DFKEKNKGD
-613 RTYYMTHALN
+613 TTYYIPHTLD

-659 IEQYISPLK
+659 IERYISPLK

-676 FDDNKTLL
+676 FDDNKILL
-684 KLAVYVIE
+684 KLAVYIIE

-702 NEPSVS
+702 DKYEVS

-719 KSLSTSEWEKDVP
+719 RSLSASELEKDIP
-732 PYEWLLFKDMRKLDS
+732 LYEWLLFKDMRKLDS
-747 DLEREFLGF
+747 DLERGFLDF
-756 INDHKEL
+756 INKHKEVL
-763 LNKKFKEW
+763 DKKFKEW

-778 FTELKVFCNIEGP
+778 FTELKVFCNIENSP
-791 FYAQGFEPDFIL
+791 YYAQGFEPDFIL
-803 FAQTHEDGFLGF
+803 FAQTHSDEFLGF

-822 GEHLEPSNAWK
+822 GEHLKPSNAWK
-833 KEFLGMLENA
+833 EEFLEMLENA
-843 TLKSHN
+843 ALESHN
-849 KKLHLKGLPFFTL
+849 KKLNLKGLPFFTL
-862 HNREVNDE
+862 HNKEVKSE
-870 FQTAF
+870 FATAF
-875 HQTFKDKEC
+875 NQIFKDQEC

>member
-1 MLKLKLYLILI
+1 MQDLFT
-12 QSFAYTLKINPKTLR
+12 Q
-27 YNSLNFSLK
+27 
-36 GFHARFIRICYP
+36 GYP
-48 PPPQSAIKHR
+48 PPPQSAIKDHA
-58 TPNNEE
+58 PNNAPNNGE

-78 LRDYQKQAIYSYL
+78 LRDYQKQAINNYL
-91 EKRQFNPTQKH
+91 EKRQSNPFQKH

-133 FFVNSA
+133 FFVNST

-145 KLNFIDS
+145 KLNFTDS

-179 ESHNNAI
+179 ESQASAI

-197 SLFTR
+197 SLFTK
-202 AKENAITLEDLKD
+202 AKENAISIEDLKD

-266 SATIPNEKSVK
+266 SATIPNEKSVE
-277 EKYENLKAFTYTL
+277 EKYKNLKVATYTL

-317 GACVS
+317 GVCVS

-335 ENFKPC
+335 ENFKSC
-341 ILFKSERIEES
+341 ILFKSERIEDS
-352 RKNQERFNT
+352 KKNQERFNA

-366 NPLDLENFFNHSRN
+366 SPLDLENFFHYSRN
-380 AFFKAA
+380 AFFKDA
-386 KSFFDEKNYAPNLVA
+386 KNFFDKQKYTPNLVA
-401 LLQNK
+401 LLQTK
-406 FKESVQINTNNEKEL
+406 FKKSTQINTNNEKEL

-488 YNDFKPSCIEF
+488 YNDFKPSRIEF
-499 YQRKFDLFNPLSALE
+499 YQRKFDFFNPLSALE

-528 KLKKE
+528 KLNNE
-533 LQELGLGFIEK
+533 LQDLGLGFVNEK
-544 EKEKTTIPL
+544 QTIPL

-560 CYYASNTKDKKKNL
+560 CYYASNKREKNNNL
-574 FNMDYSDPVEV
+574 FNKDYSGPVEAT
-585 KLKSLHVPLFA
+585 LKSLHVPLFA

-613 RTYYMTHALN
+613 TTYYIPHTLD

-676 FDDNKTLL
+676 FDNNEILL
-684 KLAVYVIE
+684 KLAVYIIE

-702 NEPSVS
+702 DKYEVS

-719 KSLSTSEWEKDVP
+719 KSLSTSELEKDIP
-732 PYEWLLFKDMRKLDS
+732 FYEWLLFKDMRKLDS

-763 LNKKFKEW
+763 LDKKFKEW

-778 FTELKVFCNIEGP
+778 FTELKVFCNIEDSP

-803 FAQTHEDGFLGF
+803 FAQTHSDEFLGF

-833 KEFLGMLENA
+833 KEFLEMLENA

-849 KKLHLKGLPFFTL
+849 KKLHLKGLPFFTFTNN
-862 HNREVNDE
+862 NRTLNAE
-870 FQTAF
+870 FVEAF
-875 HQTFKDKEC
+875 YQTFKDKEC